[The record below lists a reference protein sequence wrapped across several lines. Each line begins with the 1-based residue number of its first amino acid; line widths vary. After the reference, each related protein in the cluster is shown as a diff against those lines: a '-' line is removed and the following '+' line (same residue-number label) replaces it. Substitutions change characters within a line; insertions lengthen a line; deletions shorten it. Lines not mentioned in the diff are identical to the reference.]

1 MISPHHSNIPA
12 EGRAKNDSNAPRRA
26 VALATALLFSLFV
39 SLAVPSLNAIQQ
51 SGANSSAAPGT
62 ASGTGAQQTQTPAAP
77 IMTAPVQQKLPAPPR
92 KQDVKK
98 GKEAYKQGLKLEQG
112 GDWQAAYD
120 AYSDAVDWDPSNS
133 EYLVRQAVAKGQVV
147 QTKVDLAE
155 REAVSG
161 HFSSALKAL
170 RDAMQLDPSN
180 RTIRERLTEMEAL
193 DPARARQIIAEP
205 VMMPAVQLD
214 HRPGK
219 QSFHLRGQTESA
231 YQEIAQRF
239 GVEVAFDVD
248 VRQVPVQLDLQ
259 DMDFATATRV
269 LGQATDTFWRPL
281 TKHLFFVAP
290 DTTQKRKD
298 YEVSILR
305 TVLLAS
311 SETNE
316 QMTELSRLVREI
328 AGIVRTD
335 LDTKSRTLTMRASPQ
350 AIAVATG
357 IIEDLER
364 PPDELI
370 LELEVMEVDRNN
382 NLDAGITGP
391 QTATIYS
398 IPSNAAQLV
407 QQGGATALNALLTQ
421 VFGSASA
428 IPPVLAFGGGKTTF
442 FYTLPGATA
451 TLSNFLSNVH
461 AGRRVLLRAE
471 DGQPATFFVGER
483 FPVSL
488 AQYSSSLVGNANSV
502 ATQTPTASAP
512 NSALP
517 VITVTTGTNPDFV
530 ATADFN
536 DDNFQDF
543 IVANFTDGTLSLYDG
558 NPTSPGTFLTPTTIP
573 VGAGP
578 TWISTGFFN
587 TKTDTTNTIVDLAV
601 ANQTAGTVSI
611 LHGNGDGTFTV
622 EPTLTLPAG
631 AGPTAIAVA
640 DFNDDGFA
648 DLAVVNKDAN
658 TVSIFLGNG
667 DETFQTPTTLVT
679 GNAPT
684 SIVAQAFN
692 PNAPAVIDLAVT
704 NSTDNT
710 LQIFLGNGKGAFT
723 NGVTYNTGVTPVY
736 VASADLDLDGN
747 LDLAV
752 ADSGAATSANSVGN
766 SISVFLGNGD
776 GTFIKPGGTRMDFAA
791 GTTPTSFV
799 IADFNDDGIPDLG
812 VTASG
817 DNAFALMLGAG
828 GGFLNAPIEVPVG
841 TTPDS
846 IATADFNGSGLP
858 DVVMTNFG
866 SNTASIILDSS
877 SLIGLLSGSETGTQF
892 PNAQYIDIGLKVK
905 ATPRV
910 HENGDVSL
918 QFEFTLSS
926 LAGNSLN
933 NIPVVN
939 NQEIHQ
945 SVRVHADESALLAGY
960 LAPQYT
966 TTLNGTPGIANLPLA
981 GIVGGTTSDQFSNTE
996 VLVLVTPRI
1005 VDSATRNKEHLIYA
1019 GRGQLGGPGALGPTI
1034 QERRGGGFVNPAA
1047 PPTEPAAA
1055 PPQPE
1060 PTPPPQ
1066 PQTEPPPQTAPQ
1078 TAPPPGQT
1086 PTDQPQTVP
1095 PQQQQSDNPPR

>member
-1 MISPHHSNIPA
+1 M
-12 EGRAKNDSNAPRRA
+12 
-26 VALATALLFSLFV
+26 
-39 SLAVPSLNAIQQ
+39 
-51 SGANSSAAPGT
+51 
-62 ASGTGAQQTQTPAAP
+62 TPA
-77 IMTAPVQQKLPAPPR
+77 VQQKLPAPPR

-98 GKEAYKQGLKLEQG
+98 GKEAYKQGLKLEQN

-120 AYSDAVDWDPSNS
+120 AYSDAVDWDPSS
-133 EYLVRQAVAKGQVV
+133 REYLVRQAVAKGQVV
-147 QTKVDLAE
+147 QMKVDLAE

-298 YEVSILR
+298 YEVSIVR

-451 TLSNFLSNVH
+451 TLSNFLSTVH
-461 AGRRVLLRAE
+461 SGRRVLLRAE

-483 FPVSL
+483 YPVSL
-488 AQYSSSLVGNANSV
+488 AQYSSSLVGNATTT
-502 ATQTPTASAP
+502 ATQTAALAGSGPT
-512 NSALP
+512 LP
-517 VITVTTGTNPDFV
+517 IFTVTTGTNPDFV
-530 ATADFN
+530 VTADFN

-543 IVANFTDGTLSLYDG
+543 AVANFTDGTLTLFDG
-558 NPTSPGTFLTPTTIP
+558 NPATPGSFGTGTTIP

-587 TKTDTTNTIVDLAV
+587 TKTDTTNTIVDMAV

-611 LHGNGDGTFTV
+611 LHGNGDGTFTA
-622 EPTLTLPAG
+622 EPSLTLPTG
-631 AGPTAIAVA
+631 AGPTAIAVG

-648 DLAVVNKDAN
+648 DLAVVNKNAN
-658 TVSIFLGNG
+658 SVTIFLGNG
-667 DETFQTPTTLVT
+667 DETFQTPVTTLVT

-692 PNAPAVIDLAVT
+692 PNAPGIIDLAVT

-710 LQIFLGNGKGAFT
+710 LQIFLGNGKGTFS

-736 VASADLDLDGN
+736 VASADVNLDGN
-747 LDLAV
+747 LDLVV
-752 ADSGAATSANSVGN
+752 ADSGAATSTNSVGN
-766 SISVFLGNGD
+766 SVSVFLGNGD
-776 GTFIKPGGTRMDFAA
+776 GTFILPGGTRMDFAA
-791 GTTPTSFV
+791 GTTPTSLV
-799 IADFNDDGIPDLG
+799 IADFNDDGIPDLM

-817 DNAFALMLGAG
+817 DNAAALMLGAG
-828 GGFLNAPIEVPVG
+828 GGFFNTPPIEVPVG

-846 IATADFNGSGLP
+846 VATADFNGDGLP
-858 DVVMTNFG
+858 DVAISNFG
-866 SNTASIILDSS
+866 SNTATVILDSS
-877 SLIGLLSGSETGTQF
+877 SLIGLLSSNGIGTQF
-892 PNAQYIDIGLKVK
+892 PNAQYIDLGLKVK

-939 NQEIHQ
+939 SQEIHQ
-945 SVRVHADESALLAGY
+945 TVRVRADESALLAGY
-960 LAPQYT
+960 LSPQHT
-966 TTLNGTPGIANLPLA
+966 TALNGTPGIANLPLN
-981 GIVGGTTSDQFSNTE
+981 GIIGGTTASQFTNTE
-996 VLVLVTPRI
+996 ILILVTPRI

-1034 QERRGGGFVNPAA
+1034 QERRGGFVQPVAQ
-1047 PPTEPAAA
+1047 PQEPVAA
-1055 PPQPE
+1055 PPQPRPQPE
-1060 PTPPPQ
+1060 VNPPPQ
-1066 PQTEPPPQTAPQ
+1066 PQPE
-1078 TAPPPGQT
+1078 
-1086 PTDQPQTVP
+1086 
-1095 PQQQQSDNPPR
+1095 PQQQGAPPVQTPSEQPPQPDTSPR

>member
-1 MISPHHSNIPA
+1 M
-12 EGRAKNDSNAPRRA
+12 
-26 VALATALLFSLFV
+26 
-39 SLAVPSLNAIQQ
+39 
-51 SGANSSAAPGT
+51 
-62 ASGTGAQQTQTPAAP
+62 TPA
-77 IMTAPVQQKLPAPPR
+77 VQQKLPAPPR

-98 GKEAYKQGLKLEQG
+98 GKEAYKQGLKLEQN

-120 AYSDAVDWDPSNS
+120 AYSDAVDWDPSS
-133 EYLVRQAVAKGQVV
+133 REYLVRQAVAKGQVV
-147 QTKVDLAE
+147 QMKVDLAE

-298 YEVSILR
+298 YEVSIVR

-451 TLSNFLSNVH
+451 TLSNFLSTVH
-461 AGRRVLLRAE
+461 SGRRVLLRAE

-483 FPVSL
+483 YPVSL
-488 AQYSSSLVGNANSV
+488 AQYSSSLVGNATTT
-502 ATQTPTASAP
+502 ATQTAALAGSGPT
-512 NSALP
+512 LP
-517 VITVTTGTNPDFV
+517 IFTVTTGTNPDFV
-530 ATADFN
+530 VTADFN

-543 IVANFTDGTLSLYDG
+543 AVANFTDGTLTLFDG
-558 NPTSPGTFLTPTTIP
+558 NPATPGSFGTGTTIP

-587 TKTDTTNTIVDLAV
+587 TKTDTTNTIVDMAV

-611 LHGNGDGTFTV
+611 LHGNGDGTFTA
-622 EPTLTLPAG
+622 EPSLTLPTG
-631 AGPTAIAVA
+631 AGPTAIAVG

-648 DLAVVNKDAN
+648 DLAVVNKNAS
-658 TVSIFLGNG
+658 TVTIFLGNG
-667 DETFQTPTTLVT
+667 DETFQTPVTTLVT

-692 PNAPAVIDLAVT
+692 PNAPGIIDLAVT

-710 LQIFLGNGKGAFT
+710 LQIFLGNGKGTFS

-736 VASADLDLDGN
+736 VASADVNLDGN
-747 LDLAV
+747 LDLVV
-752 ADSGAATSANSVGN
+752 ADSGAATSTNSVGN
-766 SISVFLGNGD
+766 SVSVFLGNGD
-776 GTFIKPGGTRMDFAA
+776 GTFILPGGTRMDFAA
-791 GTTPTSFV
+791 GTTPTSLV
-799 IADFNDDGIPDLG
+799 IADFNDDGIPDLM

-817 DNAFALMLGAG
+817 DNAAALMLGAG
-828 GGFLNAPIEVPVG
+828 GGFFNTPPIEVPVG

-846 IATADFNGSGLP
+846 VATADFNGDGLP
-858 DVVMTNFG
+858 DVAISNFG
-866 SNTASIILDSS
+866 SNTATVILDSS
-877 SLIGLLSGSETGTQF
+877 SLIGLLSSNGIGTQF
-892 PNAQYIDIGLKVK
+892 PNAQYIDLGLKVK

-939 NQEIHQ
+939 SQEIHQ
-945 SVRVHADESALLAGY
+945 TVRVRADESALLAGY
-960 LAPQYT
+960 LSPQHT
-966 TTLNGTPGIANLPLA
+966 TALNGTPGIANLPLN
-981 GIVGGTTSDQFSNTE
+981 GIIGGTTASQFTNTE
-996 VLVLVTPRI
+996 ILILVTPRI

-1034 QERRGGGFVNPAA
+1034 QERRGGFVQPVAQ
-1047 PPTEPAAA
+1047 PQEPVAA
-1055 PPQPE
+1055 PPQPRPQPE
-1060 PTPPPQ
+1060 VNPPPQ
-1066 PQTEPPPQTAPQ
+1066 PE
-1078 TAPPPGQT
+1078 
-1086 PTDQPQTVP
+1086 
-1095 PQQQQSDNPPR
+1095 PQQQGAPPVQTPSEQPPQPDTSPR

>member
-1 MISPHHSNIPA
+1 MTSPHHSHSPSQS
-12 EGRAKNDSNAPRRA
+12 RAKTGPSSEVLPL
-26 VALATALLFSLFV
+26 ALAAAFFLLLV
-39 SLAVPSLNAIQQ
+39 LALAVPSLNAIQQ
-51 SGANSSAAPGT
+51 SAAT
-62 ASGTGAQQTQTPAAP
+62 QQTQSTAAP
-77 IMTAPVQQKLPAPPR
+77 NSDPALAQKLPSPPR

-98 GKEAYKQGLKLEQG
+98 GKEAYKQGLKLEQA

-120 AYSDAVDWDPSNS
+120 AYCDAVAWDPSS
-133 EYLVRQAVAKGQVV
+133 REYLVRQAVAKGQVV
-147 QTKVDLAE
+147 QMRVDLAE
-155 REAVSG
+155 REAVAG
-161 HFSSALKAL
+161 HFANALHAL

-180 RTIRERLTEMEAL
+180 RTIRERLTELEAL
-193 DPARARQIIAEP
+193 DPSRARQIVAEP
-205 VMMPAVQLD
+205 VLEPAVQLD
-214 HRPGK
+214 HRPGT
-219 QSFHLRGQTESA
+219 QSFQLRGQTESA
-231 YQEIAQRF
+231 YEEIARRF

-248 VRQVPVQLDLQ
+248 VRQVPVHLDLQ

-269 LGQATDTFWRPL
+269 LGSATNTFWRPL
-281 TKHLFFVAP
+281 AKHLFFVAP
-290 DTTQKRKD
+290 DTPQKRKD
-298 YEVSILR
+298 YEVSIER

-328 AGIVRTD
+328 AGITRTD
-335 LDTKSRTLTMRASPQ
+335 LDTRSRTLTMRASPQ
-350 AIAVATG
+350 AMAVATG
-357 IIEDLER
+357 LIEDLER

-370 LELEVMEVDRNN
+370 LEIEVMEVDRSHNV
-382 NLDAGITGP
+382 DFGITGP
-391 QTATIYS
+391 QTATVYS

-407 QQGGATALNALLTQ
+407 QQGGAAALNALLTQ
-421 VFGSASA
+421 VFGSASS
-428 IPPVLAFGGGKTTF
+428 IPPVFAFGGGKTTF
-442 FYTLPGATA
+442 LGTLPGATA
-451 TLSNFLSNVH
+451 TLSNFLSTVH
-461 AGRRVLLRAE
+461 SGRRVLLRAE
-471 DGQPATFFVGER
+471 DGKPATFFVGER

-488 AQYSSSLVGNANSV
+488 AQYSSSLVGSATAT
-502 ATQTPTASAP
+502 ATQTPTASA
-512 NSALP
+512 SASTLP
-517 VITVTTGTNPDFV
+517 ITTVATGTNPDAV
-530 ATADFN
+530 VTADFN

-543 IVANFTDGTLSLYDG
+543 AVANFTDGTLSIFLG
-558 NPTSPGTFLTPTTIP
+558 NPTDPGTFENPSTVT

-578 TWISTGFFN
+578 SGISTGFFN
-587 TKTDTTNTIVDLAV
+587 QKNDTTNTLVDLAV

-640 DFNDDGFA
+640 DFNNDGFP

-667 DETFQTPTTLVT
+667 DETFQAPTTLVT

-692 PNAPAVIDLAVT
+692 PNAPAIVDLAVT

-710 LQIFLGNGKGAFT
+710 LQIFLGNGAGAFT
-723 NGVTYNTGVTPVY
+723 NGLTYNTGVTPVF
-736 VASADLDLDGN
+736 VASADVNLDGN
-747 LDLAV
+747 LDLVV
-752 ADSGAATSANSVGN
+752 ADSGAATTTNSVGN
-766 SISVFLGNGD
+766 SVSVFLGNGD
-776 GTFIKPGGTRMDFAA
+776 GTFILPNGTRMDFAA

-828 GGFLNAPIEVPVG
+828 GGVFDAPIEVPVG

-846 IATADFNGSGLP
+846 IATADFNGAGLP

-866 SNTASIILDSS
+866 SNSASIILDSS

-910 HENGDVSL
+910 HENRDVSL
-918 QFEFTLSS
+918 EFEFTLSS

-945 SVRVHADESALLAGY
+945 SVRVQADESALLAGY

-966 TTLNGTPGIANLPLA
+966 TTLNGTPGIANLPLSA
-981 GIVGGTTSDQFSNTE
+981 IVGGTTSEQFSNTE
-996 VLVLVTPRI
+996 VLILVTPRI
-1005 VDSATRNKEHLIYA
+1005 LDSATRNKEHLIYA

-1034 QERRGGGFVNPAA
+1034 QERRGGGLVNPAGQ
-1047 PPTEPAAA
+1047 PTEPAAL
-1055 PPQPE
+1055 P
-1060 PTPPPQ
+1060 
-1066 PQTEPPPQTAPQ
+1066 PQTE
-1078 TAPPPGQT
+1078 TAPPAQATPPADAPTALPPIQSPGL
-1086 PTDQPQTVP
+1086 PGGVPQNNP
-1095 PQQQQSDNPPR
+1095 PQQSEPAPH

>member
-1 MISPHHSNIPA
+1 MPA
-12 EGRAKNDSNAPRRA
+12 RSRPKSGP
-26 VALATALLFSLFV
+26 TALRRGVILTALFFSLV
-39 SLAVPSLNAIQQ
+39 ATLSVPSLNAIQQ
-51 SGANSSAAPGT
+51 SGANSSAA
-62 ASGTGAQQTQTPAAP
+62 AGTGTGTGTQQARTPATWQNITPA
-77 IMTAPVQQKLPAPPR
+77 VEQKLPAPPR

-98 GKEAYKQGLKLEQG
+98 AKEAYKQGLKLEQNR
-112 GDWQAAYD
+112 DWQAAYD
-120 AYSDAVDWDPSNS
+120 AYSDAVDWDPNNR
-133 EYLVRQAVAKGQVV
+133 EYLMRQAVAKGQVV
-147 QTKVDLAE
+147 QMKVDLAE

-161 HFSSALKAL
+161 HFSSALHAL
-170 RDAMQLDPSN
+170 RDAMQLDPSD

-219 QSFHLRGQTESA
+219 QSFHLHGQTESA

-259 DMDFATATRV
+259 EMDFATATRV
-269 LGQATDTFWRPL
+269 LGQATNTFWRPL

-298 YEVSILR
+298 YEVSIVR

-357 IIEDLER
+357 IIDDLQH

-370 LELEVMEVDRNN
+370 LELEVMEVDRSN

-428 IPPVLAFGGGKTTF
+428 IPPVLAFGGGKTSF

-451 TLSNFLSNVH
+451 TLSNFLSTVH

-488 AQYSSSLVGNANSV
+488 AQFSSSLVGNATTT
-502 ATQTPTASAP
+502 ATQTPTASA
-512 NSALP
+512 STSTLP
-517 VITVTTGTNPDFV
+517 IITVTTGTNPDFV
-530 ATADFN
+530 VTADFN

-543 IVANFTDGTLSLYDG
+543 AVANFTDGTLTLFDG
-558 NPTSPGTFLTPTTIP
+558 NPTTPGSFLTGTTIP

-587 TKTDTTNTIVDLAV
+587 TKTDTSNTIVDLAV

-622 EPTLTLPAG
+622 EPSLTLPSG
-631 AGPTAIAVA
+631 AGPTAIAVG

-648 DLAVVNKDAN
+648 DLAVVNKNAN

-692 PNAPAVIDLAVT
+692 PNAPGIIDLAVT

-710 LQIFLGNGKGAFT
+710 LQIFLGNGKGTFT
-723 NGVTYNTGVTPVY
+723 NGVTYNTGVTPVF
-736 VASADLDLDGN
+736 VASADMNLDGN
-747 LDLAV
+747 LDLVV
-752 ADSGAATSANSVGN
+752 ADSGAATTTNTVGN
-766 SISVFLGNGD
+766 SVSVFLGNGD
-776 GTFIKPGGTRMDFAA
+776 GTFILPGGTRMDFAA

-799 IADFNDDGIPDLG
+799 IADFNDDGIPDLI

-817 DNAFALMLGAG
+817 DDAVALMLGAG

-846 IATADFNGSGLP
+846 IATADFNGDGLP
-858 DVVMTNFG
+858 DVAVSNFG
-866 SNTASIILDSS
+866 SNTASVILDSS
-877 SLIGLLSGSETGTQF
+877 SLIGLLSSNGVGTQF
-892 PNAQYIDIGLKVK
+892 PNAEYIDIGLKVK

-960 LAPQYT
+960 LAPQT
-966 TTLNGTPGIANLPLA
+966 ISTLNGTPGIANLPLN
-981 GIVGGTTSDQFSNTE
+981 GIVGGTTSSQFTNTE
-996 VLVLVTPRI
+996 ILILVTPRI

-1019 GRGQLGGPGALGPTI
+1019 GRGQLGGPGSQGPTI
-1034 QERRGGGFVNPAA
+1034 QERRGGGFVNPVAQPQEPVAA
-1047 PPTEPAAA
+1047 PPQ
-1055 PPQPE
+1055 PQPE
-1060 PTPPPQ
+1060 PTPRPQPEPQ
-1066 PQTEPPPQTAPQ
+1066 PQA
-1078 TAPPPGQT
+1078 APPVQAP
-1086 PTDQPQTVP
+1086 PDQPQTVP
-1095 PQQQQSDNPPR
+1095 PQ

>member
-1 MISPHHSNIPA
+1 MA
-12 EGRAKNDSNAPRRA
+12 A
-26 VALATALLFSLFV
+26 
-39 SLAVPSLNAIQQ
+39 PSLNAVPQ
-51 SGANSSAAPGT
+51 SAAKSSAAT
-62 ASGTGAQQTQTPAAP
+62 QQTQTAAAPQNSTPAAE
-77 IMTAPVQQKLPAPPR
+77 QKLPSPPR

-98 GKEAYKQGLKLEQG
+98 GKEAYKQGLKLEQN

-120 AYSDAVDWDPSNS
+120 AYSDAVEWDPSS
-133 EYLVRQAVAKGQVV
+133 REYLARQAVAKGQVV
-147 QTKVDLAE
+147 QMKVDLGE
-155 REAVSG
+155 REAVAG
-161 HFSSALKAL
+161 HFANALHAF

-180 RTIRERLTEMEAL
+180 RAIRERLMEVEAL
-193 DPARARQIIAEP
+193 DPSRARQIIAEP
-205 VMMPAVQLD
+205 VLMPAVQLD
-214 HRPGK
+214 HRAGT
-219 QSFHLRGQTESA
+219 QSFQLRGQTESA
-231 YQEIAQRF
+231 YQEIARRF

-248 VRQVPVQLDLQ
+248 VRQVPVHLDLQ

-269 LGQATDTFWRPL
+269 LGNATNTFWRPL
-281 TKHLFFVAP
+281 TKRLFFVAP
-290 DTTQKRKD
+290 DTPQKRKD
-298 YEVSILR
+298 YEVSIER
-305 TVLLAS
+305 SVLLAS
-311 SETNE
+311 SETND

-328 AGIVRTD
+328 AGITRTD
-335 LDTKSRTLTMRASPQ
+335 LDTRSRTLTMRASPQ
-350 AIAVATG
+350 AMAVATA

-370 LELEVMEVDRNN
+370 LEIEVMEVDRNH
-382 NLDAGITGP
+382 NLDWGITGP

-398 IPSNAAQLV
+398 IPTNAAQLV

-421 VFGSASA
+421 VFGSASS
-428 IPPVLAFGGGKTTF
+428 IPPVFAFGGGKTTF
-442 FYTLPGATA
+442 LGTLPGATA
-451 TLSNFLSNVH
+451 TLSNFLSTVH

-483 FPVSL
+483 YPVSL
-488 AQYSSSLVGNANSV
+488 AQYSSSLVGTANSV

-517 VITVTTGTNPDFV
+517 VTTVNTGTNPDAV
-530 ATADFN
+530 VTADFN
-536 DDNFQDF
+536 NDNFQDF
-543 IVANFTDGTLSLYDG
+543 AVANFTDGTLSVFLG
-558 NPTSPGTFLTPTTIP
+558 NPTDPGTFENPTTVT

-587 TKTDTTNTIVDLAV
+587 EKNDTTNTIVDLAV

-611 LHGNGDGTFTV
+611 LHGNGDGTFTA

-640 DFNDDGFA
+640 DFNGDGFA
-648 DLAVVNKDAN
+648 DLAVVNRVAN

-667 DETFQTPTTLVT
+667 DETFQAPTTLVT

-684 SIVAQAFN
+684 SIVAEAFN
-692 PNAPAVIDLAVT
+692 PNAPAIIDLAVT

-723 NGVTYNTGVTPVY
+723 NGVTYNTGVTPVF
-736 VASADLDLDGN
+736 VASADVNLDGN
-747 LDLAV
+747 LDLVV
-752 ADSGAATSANSVGN
+752 ADSGAATTTNAVGN

-776 GTFIKPGGTRMDFAA
+776 GTFILPNGTRMDFAA

-828 GGFLNAPIEVPVG
+828 GGVFDAPIEVPVG

-846 IATADFNGSGLP
+846 IATADFNGAGLP

-945 SVRVHADESALLAGY
+945 SVRVRADESALLAGY
-960 LAPQYT
+960 LAPQT
-966 TTLNGTPGIANLPLA
+966 ITTLNGSPGIANLPLN
-981 GIVGGTTSDQFSNTE
+981 GIVGGTTSTQFSNTE

-1034 QERRGGGFVNPAA
+1034 QERRGGGFVNPVT

-1060 PTPPPQ
+1060 PTPAPQ
-1066 PQTEPPPQTAPQ
+1066 PQPQSEPPPQTAP
-1078 TAPPPGQT
+1078 PPVQT
-1086 PTDQPQTVP
+1086 PTEQPQTVP
-1095 PQQQQSDNPPR
+1095 PQQQQPDGTPRQ

>member
-1 MISPHHSNIPA
+1 MPA
-12 EGRAKNDSNAPRRA
+12 RSRPKSGPTAPRRG
-26 VALATALLFSLFV
+26 VILTALFFSLV
-39 SLAVPSLNAIQQ
+39 ATLSVPSLNAIQQ
-51 SGANSSAAPGT
+51 SGANSSAAAGT
-62 ASGTGAQQTQTPAAP
+62 GTGIGAQQARTPAASQNITP
-77 IMTAPVQQKLPAPPR
+77 AVEQKLPAPPR

-98 GKEAYKQGLKLEQG
+98 AKEAYKQGLKLEQN

-120 AYSDAVDWDPSNS
+120 AYCDAVDWDPSNR
-133 EYLVRQAVAKGQVV
+133 EYLMRQAVVKGQVV
-147 QTKVDLAE
+147 QMKVDLAE

-161 HFSSALKAL
+161 HFSSALHAL
-170 RDAMQLDPSN
+170 RDAMQLDPSD

-205 VMMPAVQLD
+205 VMMPTVQLD

-219 QSFHLRGQTESA
+219 QSFHLHGQTESA

-259 DMDFATATRV
+259 ETDFATATRV
-269 LGQATDTFWRPL
+269 LGQATNTFWRPL

-298 YEVSILR
+298 YEVSIVR

-357 IIEDLER
+357 IIDDLQR

-370 LELEVMEVDRNN
+370 LELEVMEVDRSN

-428 IPPVLAFGGGKTTF
+428 IPPVLAFGGGKTSF

-451 TLSNFLSNVH
+451 TLSNFLSTVH

-488 AQYSSSLVGNANSV
+488 AQFSSSLVGNATTT
-502 ATQTPTASAP
+502 ATQTPTASA
-512 NSALP
+512 STSTLP
-517 VITVTTGTNPDFV
+517 IITVTTGTNPDFV
-530 ATADFN
+530 VTADFN

-543 IVANFTDGTLSLYDG
+543 AVANFTDGTLTLFDG
-558 NPTSPGTFLTPTTIP
+558 NPTTPGSFLTGTTIP

-622 EPTLTLPAG
+622 EPSLTLPSG
-631 AGPTAIAVA
+631 AGPTAIAVG

-648 DLAVVNKDAN
+648 DLAVVNKNAN

-667 DETFQTPTTLVT
+667 NETFQTPTTLVT

-692 PNAPAVIDLAVT
+692 PNAPGIIDLAVT

-710 LQIFLGNGKGAFT
+710 LQIFLGNGKGTFT
-723 NGVTYNTGVTPVY
+723 NGVTYNTGVTPVF
-736 VASADLDLDGN
+736 VASADMNLDGN
-747 LDLAV
+747 LDLVV
-752 ADSGAATSANSVGN
+752 ANSGAATTTNTVGN
-766 SISVFLGNGD
+766 SVSVFLGNGD
-776 GTFIKPGGTRMDFAA
+776 GTFILPGGTRMDFAA

-799 IADFNDDGIPDLG
+799 IADFNDDGIPDLI

-817 DNAFALMLGAG
+817 DDAVALMLGAG

-846 IATADFNGSGLP
+846 IATADFNGDGLP
-858 DVVMTNFG
+858 DVAISNFG
-866 SNTASIILDSS
+866 SNTASVILDSS
-877 SLIGLLSGSETGTQF
+877 SLIGLLSSNGVGTQF
-892 PNAQYIDIGLKVK
+892 PNAEYIDIGLKVK

-960 LAPQYT
+960 LAPQT
-966 TTLNGTPGIANLPLA
+966 ISTLNGTPGIANLPLN
-981 GIVGGTTSDQFSNTE
+981 GIVGGTTSTQFTNTE
-996 VLVLVTPRI
+996 ILILVTPRI

-1019 GRGQLGGPGALGPTI
+1019 GRGQLGGPGSQGPTI
-1034 QERRGGGFVNPAA
+1034 QERRGGGFVNPVAQPQEPVAA
-1047 PPTEPAAA
+1047 PPQ
-1055 PPQPE
+1055 PQPE

-1066 PQTEPPPQTAPQ
+1066 PEPQPQA
-1078 TAPPPGQT
+1078 APPVHAP
-1086 PTDQPQTVP
+1086 PDQPQTVP
-1095 PQQQQSDNPPR
+1095 PQQSDSTPR

>member
-1 MISPHHSNIPA
+1 MPA
-12 EGRAKNDSNAPRRA
+12 RGRPKSGPTAPRRG
-26 VALATALLFSLFV
+26 VILTALFFSLV
-39 SLAVPSLNAIQQ
+39 ATLSVPPLNAIQQ
-51 SGANSSAAPGT
+51 SGANPSAASGSGT
-62 ASGTGAQQTQTPAAP
+62 GTGAQQTQTHAATQNITP
-77 IMTAPVQQKLPAPPR
+77 PVEQKLPAPPR

-98 GKEAYKQGLKLEQG
+98 AKEAYKQGLKLEQN

-120 AYSDAVDWDPSNS
+120 AYSDAVDWDPSS
-133 EYLVRQAVAKGQVV
+133 REYLVRQAVAKGQVV
-147 QTKVDLAE
+147 QMKVDLAE

-161 HFSSALKAL
+161 HFSSALHAL

-219 QSFHLRGQTESA
+219 QSFHLHGQTESA

-269 LGQATDTFWRPL
+269 LGQATNTFWRPL

-298 YEVSILR
+298 YEVSIVR

-357 IIEDLER
+357 IIEDLQR

-382 NLDAGITGP
+382 NLDAGITGL

-451 TLSNFLSNVH
+451 TLSNFLSTVH

-488 AQYSSSLVGNANSV
+488 AQFSSSLVGNATTT
-502 ATQTPTASAP
+502 ATQTPTASASTP
-512 NSALP
+512 TLP
-517 VITVTTGTNPDFV
+517 IVTVTTGTNPDFV
-530 ATADFN
+530 VTADFN

-543 IVANFTDGTLSLYDG
+543 AVANFTDGTLTLFDG
-558 NPTSPGTFLTPTTIP
+558 NPTSPGSFGTGTTIP

-622 EPTLTLPAG
+622 EPSLTLPSG
-631 AGPTAIAVA
+631 AGPTAIAVG

-648 DLAVVNKDAN
+648 DLAVVNRNAN

-667 DETFQTPTTLVT
+667 DETFQAPTTTLVT

-692 PNAPAVIDLAVT
+692 PNAPGIIDLAVT

-710 LQIFLGNGKGAFT
+710 LQIFLGNGKGTFT
-723 NGVTYNTGVTPVY
+723 NGVTYDTGVTPVF
-736 VASADLDLDGN
+736 VASADVNLDGN
-747 LDLAV
+747 LDLVV
-752 ADSGAATSANSVGN
+752 ADSGAATTTNTVGN
-766 SISVFLGNGD
+766 SVSVFLGNGD
-776 GTFIKPGGTRMDFAA
+776 GTFILPGGTRMDFAA

-799 IADFNDDGIPDLG
+799 IADFNDDGIPDLL

-817 DNAFALMLGAG
+817 DDAAALMIGAS
-828 GGFLNAPIEVPVG
+828 GGFFNAPIEVPVG

-846 IATADFNGSGLP
+846 VATADFNGDGLP
-858 DVVMTNFG
+858 DVAISNFG
-866 SNTASIILDSS
+866 SNTASVILDSS
-877 SLIGLLSGSETGTQF
+877 SLIGLLSSNGVGTQF
-892 PNAQYIDIGLKVK
+892 PNAEYIDIGLKVK

-960 LAPQYT
+960 LAPQT
-966 TTLNGTPGIANLPLA
+966 TITLNGTPGIANLPLN
-981 GIVGGTTSDQFSNTE
+981 GIVGGTTSTQFTNTE
-996 VLVLVTPRI
+996 VLILVTPRI

-1019 GRGQLGGPGALGPTI
+1019 GRGQLGGPGSQGPTI
-1034 QERRGGGFVNPAA
+1034 QERRGGGFVNPVA
-1047 PPTEPAAA
+1047 PQQQPEPAAA
-1055 PPQPE
+1055 PPQPQPE
-1060 PTPPPQ
+1060 PTPAPQ
-1066 PQTEPPPQTAPQ
+1066 PQPGPQPQAVPAPV
-1078 TAPPPGQT
+1078 QT
-1086 PTDQPQTVP
+1086 PPDQPQTVP
-1095 PQQQQSDNPPR
+1095 PQQSDNTPR

>member
-1 MISPHHSNIPA
+1 MTSPQHSHTPTRSRSQSGPSTHGLA
-12 EGRAKNDSNAPRRA
+12 A
-26 VALATALLFSLFV
+26 VFAFALFMSLLAT
-39 SLAVPSLNAIQQ
+39 LAVPSLNAIPQ
-51 SGANSSAAPGT
+51 SGANPPAA
-62 ASGTGAQQTQTPAAP
+62 AAAGAQQSQTPAAP
-77 IMTAPVQQKLPAPPR
+77 ITTPAAEQKLPAPPR
-92 KQDVKK
+92 KQDVKQ
-98 GKEAYKQGLKLEQG
+98 GKKAYNQGLKLEQN

-120 AYSDAVDWDPSNS
+120 AYSDAVDWDPSS
-133 EYLVRQAVAKGQVV
+133 REYLVRQAVAKGQVV
-147 QTKVDLAE
+147 QMKVDLAE

-161 HFSSALKAL
+161 HFSNALHAL
-170 RDAMQLDPSN
+170 RDALQLDPSN

-205 VMMPAVQLD
+205 VLVPAVQLE

-219 QSFHLRGQTESA
+219 QSFQLHGQTESA
-231 YQEIAQRF
+231 YQAVAQRF

-259 DMDFATATRV
+259 DMDFATALRV
-269 LGQATDTFWRPL
+269 LGQATDTFWKPL

-290 DTTQKRKD
+290 DTMQKRKD
-298 YEVSILR
+298 YEVSIVR

-328 AGIVRTD
+328 AGITRTD
-335 LDTKSRTLTMRASPQ
+335 LDTRSRTLTMRASPQ
-350 AIAVATG
+350 ALAVATG

-370 LELEVMEVDRNN
+370 LDIEVMEVDRNN
-382 NLDAGITGP
+382 NLDLGVTGP

-398 IPSNAAQLV
+398 IPTNAAQLV

-451 TLSNFLSNVH
+451 TLSNFLSTVR
-461 AGRRVLLRAE
+461 AGRRVVLRAE

-488 AQYSSSLVGNANSV
+488 AQYSSSLVGNATST
-502 ATQTPTASAP
+502 AAQTPTASA
-512 NSALP
+512 STSTLP
-517 VITVTTGTNPDFV
+517 IITVTTGTNPDFV
-530 ATADFN
+530 VTADFN

-543 IVANFTDGTLSLYDG
+543 AVANFTDGTLSIFDG
-558 NPTSPGTFLTPTTIP
+558 NPTSAGTFLTPTTVP

-601 ANQTAGTVSI
+601 ANQVAGTVSI
-611 LHGNGDGTFTV
+611 LHGNGDGTFTA
-622 EPTLTLPAG
+622 EPSLTLPVG

-640 DFNDDGFA
+640 DFNGDGFA

-658 TVSIFLGNG
+658 TLSIFLGNG
-667 DETFQTPTTLVT
+667 DETFQTPTTVVT

-692 PNAPAVIDLAVT
+692 PNAPSILDLAVT

-736 VASADLDLDGN
+736 VASADVNLDGN
-747 LDLAV
+747 LDLVV
-752 ADSGAATSANSVGN
+752 ADSGAPTTANSVGN
-766 SISVFLGNGD
+766 SVSVFLGNGD
-776 GTFIKPGGTRMDFAA
+776 GTFILPGGSRMDFPA

-828 GGFLNAPIEVPVG
+828 GGVFNAPIEVPVG

-846 IATADFNGSGLP
+846 IATADFNGAGLP

-866 SNTASIILDSS
+866 SNSASIILDSS
-877 SLIGLLSGSETGTQF
+877 SLIGLLSGSGVGTQF

-933 NIPVVN
+933 NIPVLN

-945 SVRVHADESALLAGY
+945 SVRVQRDQSALLAGY
-960 LAPQYT
+960 LAPERT
-966 TTLNGTPGIANLPLA
+966 TTLNGTPGLANLPLN
-981 GIVGGTTSDQFSNTE
+981 GLVGGTTSTQFTNTE
-996 VLVLVTPRI
+996 VLILVTPRI
-1005 VDSATRNKEHLIYA
+1005 VDSATRNRDHLIYA
-1019 GRGQLGGPGALGPTI
+1019 GRGQIGGPGAQGPTI
-1034 QERRGGGFVNPAA
+1034 QERRGGGFVNPVAQ
-1047 PPTEPAAA
+1047 PQEPVAA
-1055 PPQPE
+1055 PPQPQPQPE
-1060 PTPPPQ
+1060 AAPPPQ
-1066 PQTEPPPQTAPQ
+1066 PQPEPQQQAVPPPV
-1078 TAPPPGQT
+1078 QT
-1086 PTDQPQTVP
+1086 PPNQPQTVP
-1095 PQQQQSDNPPR
+1095 PQQSESTPRQ

>member
-1 MISPHHSNIPA
+1 MTSPHHSHTA
-12 EGRAKNDSNAPRRA
+12 SRSRATPGPKSGPQPGSSSPVLQSVLAAAFVFSLVLALVVPNVSA
-26 VALATALLFSLFV
+26 VAQF
-39 SLAVPSLNAIQQ
+39 
-51 SGANSSAAPGT
+51 GAKSSAAT
-62 ASGTGAQQTQTPAAP
+62 TQQSQNSAAP
-77 IMTAPVQQKLPAPPR
+77 NSNPALEQKLPSPPR

-98 GKEAYKQGLKLEQG
+98 GKEAYKQGLKLEQN

-120 AYSDAVDWDPSNS
+120 AYSDAVDWDPSS
-133 EYLVRQAVAKGQVV
+133 REYLVRQAVAKAQVV
-147 QTKVDLAE
+147 QMKVDLGE

-161 HFSSALKAL
+161 HFANALHAL
-170 RDAMQLDPSN
+170 RDARELDPTN
-180 RTIRERLTEMEAL
+180 RTIRERLTELEAL
-193 DPARARQIIAEP
+193 DPSRARQIVAEP
-205 VMMPAVQLD
+205 VLVPAVQLD
-214 HRPGK
+214 HRPGT
-219 QSFHLRGQTESA
+219 QSFQLRGQTQSA

-248 VRQVPVQLDLQ
+248 VRQVPVRLDLH

-269 LGQATDTFWRPL
+269 LGDATNTFWRPL

-290 DTTQKRKD
+290 DTAQKRKD
-298 YEVSILR
+298 YEISVVR

-328 AGIVRTD
+328 AGITRTD

-370 LELEVMEVDRNN
+370 LEIEVMEVDRNHN
-382 NLDAGITGP
+382 VDFGITGP

-428 IPPVLAFGGGKTTF
+428 IPPVLAFGGGKTSF

-451 TLSNFLSNVH
+451 TLSNFLSTVH
-461 AGRRVLLRAE
+461 SGRRVLLRAE

-488 AQYSSSLVGNANSV
+488 AQYSSSLVGNATST
-502 ATQTPTASAP
+502 AAQTP
-512 NSALP
+512 ALAGSSP
-517 VITVTTGTNPDFV
+517 TLPIFTVTTGTNPDFAV
-530 ATADFN
+530 TADFN

-543 IVANFTDGTLSLYDG
+543 AVANFTDGTLTLYDG
-558 NPTSPGTFLTPTTIP
+558 NPTSPGSFGTGTTIP

-622 EPTLTLPAG
+622 EPLLTLPSG
-631 AGPTAIAVA
+631 AGPTAIAVG

-648 DLAVVNKDAN
+648 DLAVANKNAN

-667 DETFQTPTTLVT
+667 DETFQTPTTITT

-684 SIVAQAFN
+684 SIVAEAFN
-692 PNAPAVIDLAVT
+692 PNAPGIVDLAVT

-723 NGVTYNTGVTPVY
+723 DGVTYNTGVTPVY
-736 VASADLDLDGN
+736 VASADVNLDGN
-747 LDLAV
+747 LDLVV

-766 SISVFLGNGD
+766 SVSVFLGNGD
-776 GTFIKPGGTRMDFAA
+776 GTFILPGGTRMDFPA

-799 IADFNDDGIPDLG
+799 IADFNDDGIPDLL

-817 DNAFALMLGAG
+817 DDAAALMLGAS
-828 GGFLNAPIEVPVG
+828 GGFFNGPIEVPVG

-846 IATADFNGSGLP
+846 VATADFNGDGLP
-858 DVVMTNFG
+858 DVVITNFG

-877 SLIGLLSGSETGTQF
+877 SLIGLLSSSATGTQF

-918 QFEFTLSS
+918 QFEFTLSN

-966 TTLNGTPGIANLPLA
+966 TALNGTPGIADLPLSA
-981 GIVGGTTSDQFSNTE
+981 LVGGTTSNQFSNTE
-996 VLVLVTPRI
+996 VLILVTPRI

-1019 GRGQLGGPGALGPTI
+1019 GRGQLGGSGAFGPTI
-1034 QERRGGGFVNPAA
+1034 QERHGGGFVNPVA
-1047 PPTEPAAA
+1047 PPTEPTAA
-1055 PPQPE
+1055 PPETTPAPQPE
-1060 PTPPPQ
+1060 TAPTPAQ
-1066 PQTEPPPQTAPQ
+1066 A
-1078 TAPPPGQT
+1078 APPPEMPTALPPAQT
-1086 PTDQPQTVP
+1086 PGRPGGQPQP
-1095 PQQQQSDNPPR
+1095 NP

>member
-1 MISPHHSNIPA
+1 MPTRSRPKSGPTA
-12 EGRAKNDSNAPRRA
+12 QRRGVILA
-26 VALATALLFSLFV
+26 ALFFSLV
-39 SLAVPSLNAIQQ
+39 ATLSVPSLNAIQQ
-51 SGANSSAAPGT
+51 SGSNSAATGT
-62 ASGTGAQQTQTPAAP
+62 RTETGTGTGAQQSQTPKAAQTITP
-77 IMTAPVQQKLPAPPR
+77 AVEQKLPLPPR

-98 GKEAYKQGLKLEQG
+98 GKEAYKQGLKLEQN

-120 AYSDAVDWDPSNS
+120 AYSDAVDWDPSS
-133 EYLVRQAVAKGQVV
+133 REYLVRQAVAKGQLV
-147 QTKVDLAE
+147 QMKVDLAE

-161 HFSSALKAL
+161 HFANSLHAL

-248 VRQVPVQLDLQ
+248 VRQVPLQLDLQ
-259 DMDFATATRV
+259 DMDFATVLRV
-269 LGQATDTFWRPL
+269 LGQATNTFWRPL
-281 TKHLFFVAP
+281 TKRLFFVAP

-298 YEVSILR
+298 YEVSIVR

-311 SETNE
+311 TETTE
-316 QMTELSRLVREI
+316 QMTELSRMVREI
-328 AGIVRTD
+328 AGITRTD

-357 IIEDLER
+357 LIEDLER

-382 NLDAGITGP
+382 NLDIGLTGP
-391 QTATIYS
+391 QTATIFS
-398 IPSNAAQLV
+398 IPTNAAQLV

-421 VFGSASA
+421 VFGSASS
-428 IPPVLAFGGGKTTF
+428 IPPVFAFGGGKTTF
-442 FYTLPGATA
+442 LGTLPGATA
-451 TLSNFLSNVH
+451 TLSNFLSTVH

-488 AQYSSSLVGNANSV
+488 AQFSSSLVSTATTA

-512 NSALP
+512 NSSVLP
-517 VITVTTGTNPDFV
+517 VTTVTTGTNPDFV

-536 DDNFQDF
+536 EDNFQDF
-543 IVANFTDGTLSLYDG
+543 VVANFTDGTLSVFLG
-558 NPTSPGTFLTPTTIP
+558 NSLTPGTFQAPSTVT

-578 TWISTGFFN
+578 AWISTGFFN
-587 TKTDTTNTIVDLAV
+587 VKNDTTNTVVDLAV

-611 LHGNGDGTFTV
+611 LHGNGDGTFTA
-622 EPTLTLPAG
+622 EPTLTLPSG
-631 AGPTAIAVA
+631 AGPTAIAVG
-640 DFNDDGFA
+640 DFNDDGFP
-648 DLAVVNKDAN
+648 DLAVVNKNAN

-667 DETFQTPTTLVT
+667 DETFQVPTTLVT

-684 SIVAQAFN
+684 AIVAQAFN
-692 PNAPAVIDLAVT
+692 PNAPAIIDLAVT

-723 NGVTYNTGVTPVY
+723 NGVTYDTGVTPVY
-736 VASADLDLDGN
+736 VASADVNLDGN
-747 LDLAV
+747 LDLVV
-752 ADSGAATSANSVGN
+752 ADSGAPTTANSVGN
-766 SISVFLGNGD
+766 SVSVFLGNGD
-776 GTFIKPGGTRMDFAA
+776 GTFILPGSTRLDFPA
-791 GTTPTSFV
+791 GTTPTAFV
-799 IADFNDDGIPDLG
+799 IADFNDDGIPDLI

-817 DNAFALMLGAG
+817 DNAVALLIGASG
-828 GGFLNAPIEVPVG
+828 GLFDAPIEVPVG

-846 IATADFNGSGLP
+846 IATADFNGDGLP
-858 DVVMTNFG
+858 DVVVSNFG

-877 SLIGLLSGSETGTQF
+877 ALIGLLSGSGVGTQF
-892 PNAQYIDIGLKVK
+892 PNAEYIDIGLKVK

-945 SVRVHADESALLAGY
+945 SVRVHEDESALLAGY
-960 LAPQYT
+960 LAPQYI
-966 TTLNGTPGIANLPLA
+966 TTLNGTPGIANLPANGL
-981 GIVGGTTSDQFSNTE
+981 VGGTTSTQFTNTE
-996 VLVLVTPRI
+996 VLILVTPRI
-1005 VDSATRNKEHLIYA
+1005 VDSATRHKEHLIYA
-1019 GRGQLGGPGALGPTI
+1019 GRGQLGGPASQGPTI
-1034 QERRGGGFVNPAA
+1034 QERRGGIVNQVEPHPEPVAA
-1047 PPTEPAAA
+1047 PPQ
-1055 PPQPE
+1055 PQPE

-1066 PQTEPPPQTAPQ
+1066 PQA
-1078 TAPPPGQT
+1078 APPSVQT
-1086 PTDQPQTVP
+1086 PSDQPQTVP
-1095 PQQQQSDNPPR
+1095 QQQPDSTPRQ

>member
-1 MISPHHSNIPA
+1 MTSSHHSHTPA
-12 EGRAKNDSNAPRRA
+12 RSRQKSGRSKPRRG
-26 VALATALLFSLFV
+26 VVFATALFFSLV
-39 SLAVPSLNAIQQ
+39 AALSVPSLNAIPQ
-51 SGANSSAAPGT
+51 SGANSSAAAG
-62 ASGTGAQQTQTPAAP
+62 AGAQQAQTPPAQNITPA
-77 IMTAPVQQKLPAPPR
+77 VEQKLPAPPR

-98 GKEAYKQGLKLEQG
+98 GKEAYKQGLKLEQN

-120 AYSDAVDWDPSNS
+120 AYSDAVDWDPSS
-133 EYLVRQAVAKGQVV
+133 REYLVRQAVTKGQVV
-147 QTKVDLAE
+147 QMKVDLAE

-161 HFSSALKAL
+161 HFSNALHAL

-214 HRPGK
+214 HRPGR

-269 LGQATDTFWRPL
+269 LGQATNTFWRPL

-298 YEVSILR
+298 YDVSIVR

-328 AGIVRTD
+328 AGITRTD
-335 LDTKSRTLTMRASPQ
+335 LDTRSRTLTMRASPQ
-350 AIAVATG
+350 AMAVATG
-357 IIEDLER
+357 IIEDLQR

-382 NLDAGITGP
+382 NLDVGITGP
-391 QTATIYS
+391 QTATIFS
-398 IPSNAAQLV
+398 IPTNAAQLV
-407 QQGGATALNALLTQ
+407 QEGGATALNALLTQ
-421 VFGSASA
+421 VFGSASS
-428 IPPVLAFGGGKTTF
+428 IPPLFAFGGGKTTF
-442 FYTLPGATA
+442 LGTLPGATA
-451 TLSNFLSNVH
+451 TLSNFLSTVH
-461 AGRRVLLRAE
+461 TGRRVLLRAE

-488 AQYSSSLVGNANSV
+488 AQFSSSLVSTATTA

-512 NSALP
+512 SASALP
-517 VITVTTGTNPDFV
+517 VTTVNTGTNPDFV

-543 IVANFTDGTLSLYDG
+543 VVANFTDGTLSVFLG
-558 NPTSPGTFLTPTTIP
+558 NPLSPGTFQAPTTVT

-578 TWISTGFFN
+578 AWISTGFFN
-587 TKTDTTNTIVDLAV
+587 VKNDTTNTLVDLAV

-611 LHGNGDGTFTV
+611 LHGNGDGTFTA
-622 EPTLTLPAG
+622 EPTLTLPSG

-648 DLAVVNKDAN
+648 DLAVVNKNTN

-667 DETFQTPTTLVT
+667 DETFQAPTTLVT

-692 PNAPAVIDLAVT
+692 PNAPAIIDLAVT

-710 LQIFLGNGKGAFT
+710 LQIFLGNGKGTFT
-723 NGVTYNTGVTPVY
+723 KGATYNTGVTPVY
-736 VASADLDLDGN
+736 VASADVNLDGN
-747 LDLAV
+747 LDLVV
-752 ADSGAATSANSVGN
+752 ADSGAPTTANTVGN
-766 SISVFLGNGD
+766 SVSVFLGNGD
-776 GTFIKPGGTRMDFAA
+776 GTFILPGGSRMDFPA

-817 DNAFALMLGAG
+817 DNAFALLLGASG
-828 GGFLNAPIEVPVG
+828 GLFDAPIEVPVG

-846 IATADFNGSGLP
+846 IATADFNGAGLP
-858 DVVMTNFG
+858 DVVISNFG

-877 SLIGLLSGSETGTQF
+877 ALIGLLSGSGVGTQF
-892 PNAQYIDIGLKVK
+892 PNAEYIDIGLKVK

-918 QFEFTLSS
+918 QFEFTMSS

-960 LAPQYT
+960 LAPQNT
-966 TTLNGTPGIANLPLA
+966 TALNGSPGIANLPLN
-981 GIVGGTTSDQFSNTE
+981 GLVGGTTSTQFMNTE
-996 VLVLVTPRI
+996 VLILVTPRI
-1005 VDSATRNKEHLIYA
+1005 VDSAARNKEHLIYA
-1019 GRGQLGGPGALGPTI
+1019 GRGQLGGPGALGPTVL
-1034 QERRGGGFVNPAA
+1034 ERRGGVVNQVEPRPEPIAA
-1047 PPTEPAAA
+1047 PPL
-1055 PPQPE
+1055 PQPE
-1060 PTPPPQ
+1060 ATPPPQ
-1066 PQTEPPPQTAPQ
+1066 PQPEPQQQ
-1078 TAPPPGQT
+1078 TAPPVQSPSE
-1086 PTDQPQTVP
+1086 QPQSV
-1095 PQQQQSDNPPR
+1095 PQQQPDSTPRY

>member
-1 MISPHHSNIPA
+1 MVLAI
-12 EGRAKNDSNAPRRA
+12 
-26 VALATALLFSLFV
+26 ALFFSLV
-39 SLAVPSLNAIQQ
+39 ATLSVPSLNAVPQ
-51 SGANSSAAPGT
+51 SAAKSSAAT
-62 ASGTGAQQTQTPAAP
+62 QQTQTPAAP
-77 IMTAPVQQKLPAPPR
+77 NGNSALEQKLPSPPR

-98 GKEAYKQGLKLEQG
+98 GKEAYKQGLKLEQN

-120 AYSDAVDWDPSNS
+120 AYSDAVEWDPSS
-133 EYLVRQAVAKGQVV
+133 REYLVRQAVAKGQVV
-147 QTKVDLAE
+147 QMKVDLAE
-155 REAVSG
+155 REAVAG
-161 HFSSALKAL
+161 HFANALHAL

-180 RTIRERLTEMEAL
+180 RTIRERLTELEAL
-193 DPARARQIIAEP
+193 DPSRARQLISEP
-205 VMMPAVQLD
+205 VLVPAVQLD
-214 HRPGK
+214 HRPGT
-219 QSFHLRGQTESA
+219 QSFQLRGQTQSA

-248 VRQVPVQLDLQ
+248 VRQVPVHLDLQ
-259 DMDFATATRV
+259 GVDFATAARV
-269 LGQATDTFWRPL
+269 LGSATNTFWRPL
-281 TKHLFFVAP
+281 TKRLFFVAP
-290 DTTQKRKD
+290 DTPQKRKD
-298 YEVSILR
+298 YEVSIVR

-328 AGIVRTD
+328 AGITRTD

-357 IIEDLER
+357 IIEDLQR

-370 LELEVMEVDRNN
+370 LEIEVMEVDRNH
-382 NLDAGITGP
+382 NLDFGITGP
-391 QTATIYS
+391 QTAQIFS

-407 QQGGATALNALLTQ
+407 QQGGAAALNALLTQ
-421 VFGSASA
+421 VFGSASS
-428 IPPVLAFGGGKTTF
+428 IPPVFAFGGGKTTF
-442 FYTLPGATA
+442 FGTLPGATA
-451 TLSNFLSNVH
+451 TLSNFLSTVH
-461 AGRRVLLRAE
+461 SGRRVLLRAE

-488 AQYSSSLVGNANSV
+488 AQFSSSLVGTANSV

-517 VITVTTGTNPDFV
+517 VTTVNTGTNPDFV
-530 ATADFN
+530 AAADFN
-536 DDNFQDF
+536 EDNFQDF
-543 IVANFTDGTLSLYDG
+543 VVANFTDGTLSLFLG
-558 NPTSPGTFLTPTTIP
+558 NPTDPGTFENPSTIT

-587 TKTDTTNTIVDLAV
+587 TKTDGTNTVVDLAV
-601 ANQTAGTVSI
+601 ANQTAGTISI

-622 EPTLTLPAG
+622 EPTLTLPSG
-631 AGPTAIAVA
+631 AGPTAIAIA
-640 DFNDDGFA
+640 DFNGDGFA
-648 DLAVVNKDAN
+648 DLAVVNKNAN

-684 SIVAQAFN
+684 SIVAEAFN
-692 PNAPAVIDLAVT
+692 PSNTAFIDLAVT
-704 NSTDNT
+704 NSADNT

-752 ADSGAATSANSVGN
+752 ADSGAATSTNSVGN

-799 IADFNDDGIPDLG
+799 ISDFNDDGIPDLI

-817 DNAFALMLGAG
+817 DNAVGLLLGAG
-828 GGFLNAPIEVPVG
+828 GGLFDSPIEVPVG

-846 IATADFNGSGLP
+846 IATADFNGDGLP
-858 DVVMTNFG
+858 DVAVSNFG

-877 SLIGLLSGSETGTQF
+877 SLINLLSGSETGTQF
-892 PNAQYIDIGLKVK
+892 PNAEYIDIGLKVK

-945 SVRVHADESALLAGY
+945 SVRVHSDESALLAGY
-960 LAPQYT
+960 LAPQTT
-966 TTLNGTPGIANLPLA
+966 TTLNGTPGIANLPLSA
-981 GIVGGTTSDQFSNTE
+981 LVGGTTSNQFSNTE

-1034 QERRGGGFVNPAA
+1034 QERRNSGFVNPAA
-1047 PPTEPAAA
+1047 QAPEPAAA

-1060 PTPPPQ
+1060 PTPQ
-1066 PQTEPPPQTAPQ
+1066 P
-1078 TAPPPGQT
+1078 APPPVQT
-1086 PTDQPQTVP
+1086 PPEQPQSVP
-1095 PQQQQSDNPPR
+1095 PQQQQPDNTPRQ

>member
-1 MISPHHSNIPA
+1 MTSPHHFHTPA
-12 EGRAKNDSNAPRRA
+12 QSRTQSGPSAHGLAA
-26 VALATALLFSLFV
+26 VFAFALFISLLAT
-39 SLAVPSLNAIQQ
+39 LAVPSLNAVPQ
-51 SGANSSAAPGT
+51 SGANPSAA
-62 ASGTGAQQTQTPAAP
+62 AAAGAQQTQTPAA
-77 IMTAPVQQKLPAPPR
+77 VQNSTPAVEQKLPAPPR
-92 KQDVKK
+92 KQDVKNGQK
-98 GKEAYKQGLKLEQG
+98 AYKQGQKLEQN

-120 AYSDAVDWDPSNS
+120 AYSDAVEWDPSIR

-147 QTKVDLAE
+147 QMKVDLAE
-155 REAVSG
+155 REAVSS
-161 HFSSALKAL
+161 HFSNALHAL
-170 RDAMQLDPSN
+170 RDALELDPSN

-205 VMMPAVQLD
+205 VLVPAVQLE

-219 QSFHLRGQTESA
+219 QSFQLHGQTESA
-231 YQEIAQRF
+231 YEAIAQRF

-259 DMDFATATRV
+259 DMDFATALRV
-269 LGQATDTFWRPL
+269 LGQATSTFWKPL

-298 YEVSILR
+298 YEVSIVR

-328 AGIVRTD
+328 AGITRTD

-350 AIAVATG
+350 AMAVATG

-370 LELEVMEVDRNN
+370 LEIEVMEVDRNHN
-382 NLDAGITGP
+382 VDYGITGP

-428 IPPVLAFGGGKTTF
+428 IPPVLAFGGGKTSF

-461 AGRRVLLRAE
+461 SGRRVLLRAE

-488 AQYSSSLVGNANSV
+488 AQYSSSLVGNATTPP
-502 ATQTPTASAP
+502 TQTAALAGSGPT
-512 NSALP
+512 LP
-517 VITVTTGTNPDFV
+517 IFTVTTGTNPDFV
-530 ATADFN
+530 VTADFN

-543 IVANFTDGTLSLYDG
+543 AVANFTDGTLTLYDG
-558 NPTSPGTFLTPTTIP
+558 NPTSPGSFGTGTTIP

-622 EPTLTLPAG
+622 EPLLTLPSG
-631 AGPTAIAVA
+631 AGPTAIAVG

-648 DLAVVNKDAN
+648 DLAVVNKNAN

-667 DETFQTPTTLVT
+667 DETFQTPTTITT

-692 PNAPAVIDLAVT
+692 PNAPAIIDLAVT

-710 LQIFLGNGKGAFT
+710 LQIFLGDGKGAFT
-723 NGVTYNTGVTPVY
+723 NGVTYNTGVTPVF
-736 VASADLDLDGN
+736 VASADVNLDGN
-747 LDLAV
+747 LDLLV
-752 ADSGAATSANSVGN
+752 ADSGAATTTNTVGN
-766 SISVFLGNGD
+766 SVSVFLGNGD
-776 GTFIKPGGTRMDFAA
+776 GTFILPGGARLDFPA

-799 IADFNDDGIPDLG
+799 IAHFNDDGIPDLL

-817 DNAFALMLGAG
+817 DNAAALMLGAS
-828 GGFLNAPIEVPVG
+828 GGFFNGPIEVPVG

-846 IATADFNGSGLP
+846 VATADFNGDGLP
-858 DVVMTNFG
+858 DVVITNFG
-866 SNTASIILDSS
+866 SNTASIILDLS
-877 SLIGLLSGSETGTQF
+877 SLIGLLSSNATGTQF
-892 PNAQYIDIGLKVK
+892 PNAQYIDIG
-905 ATPRV
+905 
-910 HENGDVSL
+910 
-918 QFEFTLSS
+918 F
-926 LAGNSLN
+926 
-933 NIPVVN
+933 
-939 NQEIHQ
+939 
-945 SVRVHADESALLAGY
+945 
-960 LAPQYT
+960 
-966 TTLNGTPGIANLPLA
+966 
-981 GIVGGTTSDQFSNTE
+981 
-996 VLVLVTPRI
+996 
-1005 VDSATRNKEHLIYA
+1005 
-1019 GRGQLGGPGALGPTI
+1019 
-1034 QERRGGGFVNPAA
+1034 
-1047 PPTEPAAA
+1047 
-1055 PPQPE
+1055 
-1060 PTPPPQ
+1060 
-1066 PQTEPPPQTAPQ
+1066 
-1078 TAPPPGQT
+1078 
-1086 PTDQPQTVP
+1086 
-1095 PQQQQSDNPPR
+1095 

>member
-1 MISPHHSNIPA
+1 MISRHHSHTQSRS
-12 EGRAKNDSNAPRRA
+12 RAKAGSRSRVLPW
-26 VALATALLFSLFV
+26 ALGTACFFSFLLA
-39 SLAVPSLNAIQQ
+39 LAVPNVGAVPQ
-51 SGANSSAAPGT
+51 SAAHSSSAAGT
-62 ASGTGAQQTQTPAAP
+62 QQTQTPPAQNITPAAE
-77 IMTAPVQQKLPAPPR
+77 QKLPAPPR

-98 GKEAYKQGLKLEQG
+98 GKEAYKQGQKLEQN

-120 AYSDAVDWDPSNS
+120 AYSDAVEWDPSIR

-147 QTKVDLAE
+147 QMKVDLAE
-155 REAVSG
+155 REAVAG
-161 HFSSALKAL
+161 HFANALHAL

-205 VMMPAVQLD
+205 VLVPAVLLD
-214 HRPGK
+214 HRPGA
-219 QSFHLRGQTESA
+219 QSFQLRGQTESA

-248 VRQVPVQLDLQ
+248 VRQVPVHLDLQ
-259 DMDFATATRV
+259 DMDFATAARV
-269 LGQATDTFWRPL
+269 LGNGTNTFWRPL

-290 DTTQKRKD
+290 DTQQKRKD
-298 YEVSILR
+298 YEVSIVR

-311 SETNE
+311 SETKEHMN
-316 QMTELSRLVREI
+316 ELSRLVREI
-328 AGIVRTD
+328 AGITRTD

-370 LELEVMEVDRNN
+370 LEIEVMEVDRNHN
-382 NLDAGITGP
+382 VDFGITGP

-421 VFGSASA
+421 VFGSASS
-428 IPPVLAFGGGKTTF
+428 IPPVFAFGGGKTTF
-442 FYTLPGATA
+442 LGTLPGATA
-451 TLSNFLSNVH
+451 TLSDFLSTVH

-488 AQYSSSLVGNANSV
+488 AQYSSSLVGNANSA

-517 VITVTTGTNPDFV
+517 VTTVTTGTNPDFV

-536 DDNFQDF
+536 EDNFQDF
-543 IVANFTDGTLSLYDG
+543 VVANFTDGTLSLFLG
-558 NPTSPGTFLTPTTIP
+558 NPTDPGTFENPSTIT

-587 TKTDTTNTIVDLAV
+587 SKADTTNTVVDLAV

-611 LHGNGDGTFTV
+611 LHGNGD
-622 EPTLTLPAG
+622 
-631 AGPTAIAVA
+631 
-640 DFNDDGFA
+640 
-648 DLAVVNKDAN
+648 
-658 TVSIFLGNG
+658 
-667 DETFQTPTTLVT
+667 ETFQTPTTITT

-692 PNAPAVIDLAVT
+692 PNAPGIIDLAVT
-704 NSTDNT
+704 NSADNT

-723 NGVTYNTGVTPVY
+723 NGLIYNTGVTPVY

-752 ADSGAATSANSVGN
+752 ADSGVATSTNAVGN

-776 GTFIKPGGTRMDFAA
+776 GTFIKPGGARMDFAA

-799 IADFNDDGIPDLG
+799 IADFNDDGIPDLI

-817 DNAFALMLGAG
+817 DNAVGLLLGAG
-828 GGFLNAPIEVPVG
+828 GGFLDSPIEVPVG
-841 TTPDS
+841 TTPDA
-846 IATADFNGSGLP
+846 IATADFNGDGLP
-858 DVVMTNFG
+858 DVAISNFG
-866 SNTASIILDSS
+866 SNNASIILDSS
-877 SLIGLLSGSETGTQF
+877 ALISLLSGSETGTQF

-966 TTLNGTPGIANLPLA
+966 TTLNGTPGIANLPLSA
-981 GIVGGTTSDQFSNTE
+981 LVG
-996 VLVLVTPRI
+996 
-1005 VDSATRNKEHLIYA
+1005 
-1019 GRGQLGGPGALGPTI
+1019 
-1034 QERRGGGFVNPAA
+1034 
-1047 PPTEPAAA
+1047 
-1055 PPQPE
+1055 
-1060 PTPPPQ
+1060 
-1066 PQTEPPPQTAPQ
+1066 
-1078 TAPPPGQT
+1078 
-1086 PTDQPQTVP
+1086 
-1095 PQQQQSDNPPR
+1095 

>member
-1 MISPHHSNIPA
+1 MTAARHSHTPPRS
-12 EGRAKNDSNAPRRA
+12 RAKSEPSAQDLA
-26 VALATALLFSLFV
+26 VVLAIALFFSLV
-39 SLAVPSLNAIQQ
+39 ATLSVPSLNAVPQ
-51 SGANSSAAPGT
+51 SAAKSSAAT
-62 ASGTGAQQTQTPAAP
+62 QQTQTPAAP
-77 IMTAPVQQKLPAPPR
+77 NGNSALEQKLPSPPR

-98 GKEAYKQGLKLEQG
+98 GKEAYKQGLKLEQN

-120 AYSDAVDWDPSNS
+120 AYSDAVEWDPSS
-133 EYLVRQAVAKGQVV
+133 REYLVRQAVAKGQVV
-147 QTKVDLAE
+147 QMKVDLAE
-155 REAVSG
+155 REAVAG
-161 HFSSALKAL
+161 HFANALHAL

-180 RTIRERLTEMEAL
+180 RTIRERLTELEAL
-193 DPARARQIIAEP
+193 DPSRARQLISEP
-205 VMMPAVQLD
+205 VLVPAVQLD
-214 HRPGK
+214 HRPGT
-219 QSFHLRGQTESA
+219 QSFQLRGQTQSA

-248 VRQVPVQLDLQ
+248 VRQVPVHLDLQ
-259 DMDFATATRV
+259 GVDFATAARV
-269 LGQATDTFWRPL
+269 LGSATNTFWRPL
-281 TKHLFFVAP
+281 TKRLFFVAP
-290 DTTQKRKD
+290 DTPQKRKD
-298 YEVSILR
+298 YEVSIVR

-328 AGIVRTD
+328 AGITRTD

-357 IIEDLER
+357 IIEDLQR

-370 LELEVMEVDRNN
+370 LEIEVMEVDRNH
-382 NLDAGITGP
+382 NLDFGITGP
-391 QTATIYS
+391 QTAQIFS

-407 QQGGATALNALLTQ
+407 QQGGAAALNALLTQ
-421 VFGSASA
+421 VFGSASS

-442 FYTLPGATA
+442 FGTLPGATA
-451 TLSNFLSNVH
+451 TLSNFLSTVH
-461 AGRRVLLRAE
+461 SGRRVLLRAE

-488 AQYSSSLVGNANSV
+488 AQFSSSLVGTANSV

-517 VITVTTGTNPDFV
+517 VTTVNTGTNPDFV
-530 ATADFN
+530 AAADFN
-536 DDNFQDF
+536 EDNFQDF
-543 IVANFTDGTLSLYDG
+543 VVANFTDGTLSLFLG
-558 NPTSPGTFLTPTTIP
+558 NPTDPGTFENPSTITA
-573 VGAGP
+573 GAGP

-587 TKTDTTNTIVDLAV
+587 PKTDGTNPVVDRAV
-601 ANQTAGTVSI
+601 ANQTAGTISI

-622 EPTLTLPAG
+622 EPTLTLPSG
-631 AGPTAIAVA
+631 AGPTAIAIA
-640 DFNDDGFA
+640 DFNGDGFA
-648 DLAVVNKDAN
+648 DLAVVNKNAN

-684 SIVAQAFN
+684 SIVAEAFN
-692 PNAPAVIDLAVT
+692 PSNTAFIDLAVT
-704 NSTDNT
+704 NSADNT

-747 LDLAV
+747 LDLGV
-752 ADSGAATSANSVGN
+752 ADRGAATRTNSVGK
-766 SISVFLGNGD
+766 SISFFLGNGD

-791 GTTPTSFV
+791 GTTPTPFV
-799 IADFNDDGIPDLG
+799 ISDFNDDGIPDLI

-817 DNAFALMLGAG
+817 DNAVGLLLGAG
-828 GGFLNAPIEVPVG
+828 GGLFDSPIEVPVG

-846 IATADFNGSGLP
+846 IATADFNGDGLP
-858 DVVMTNFG
+858 DVAVSNFG

-877 SLIGLLSGSETGTQF
+877 SLINLLSGSETGTQF
-892 PNAQYIDIGLKVK
+892 PNAEYIDIGLKVK

-945 SVRVHADESALLAGY
+945 SVRVHSDESALLAGY
-960 LAPQYT
+960 LAPQTT
-966 TTLNGTPGIANLPLA
+966 TTLNGTPGIANLPLSA
-981 GIVGGTTSDQFSNTE
+981 LVGGTTSNQFSNTE

-1034 QERRGGGFVNPAA
+1034 QERRNSGFVNPAA
-1047 PPTEPAAA
+1047 QAPEPAPA

-1060 PTPPPQ
+1060 PTPQ
-1066 PQTEPPPQTAPQ
+1066 P
-1078 TAPPPGQT
+1078 APPPVQT
-1086 PTDQPQTVP
+1086 PPEQPQSVP
-1095 PQQQQSDNPPR
+1095 PQQQQPDNTPRQ

>member
-1 MISPHHSNIPA
+1 MTSPHHSHTDSRS
-12 EGRAKNDSNAPRRA
+12 RARTGPSLRILPW
-26 VALATALLFSLFV
+26 ALGAAFLISCLLV
-39 SLAVPSLNAIQQ
+39 LAVPNAHAVPQ
-51 SGANSSAAPGT
+51 SAANSSSAAGT
-62 ASGTGAQQTQTPAAP
+62 QQTKTSSAQNIPPAAEP
-77 IMTAPVQQKLPAPPR
+77 KLPAPPR

-98 GKEAYKQGLKLEQG
+98 GKEAYKQGQKLEQN

-120 AYSDAVDWDPSNS
+120 AYSDAVEWDPSS
-133 EYLVRQAVAKGQVV
+133 REYLVRQAVTKGQVV
-147 QTKVDLAE
+147 QMKVDLAE
-155 REAVSG
+155 REAVAG
-161 HFSSALKAL
+161 HFANALHAL

-205 VMMPAVQLD
+205 VLVPAVLLD
-214 HRPGK
+214 HRPGA
-219 QSFHLRGQTESA
+219 QSFQLRGQTESA

-248 VRQVPVQLDLQ
+248 VRQLPVHLDLQ
-259 DMDFATATRV
+259 DMDFATAARV
-269 LGQATDTFWRPL
+269 LGNATNTFWRPL

-290 DTTQKRKD
+290 DTPQKRKD
-298 YEVSILR
+298 YEVSIVR

-328 AGIVRTD
+328 AGITRTD

-370 LELEVMEVDRNN
+370 LEIEVMEADRNHN
-382 NLDAGITGP
+382 VDFGITGP

-421 VFGSASA
+421 VFGSASS
-428 IPPVLAFGGGKTTF
+428 IPPVFAFGGGKTTF
-442 FYTLPGATA
+442 LGTLPGATG
-451 TLSNFLSNVH
+451 TLSDFLSTVH

-488 AQYSSSLVGNANSV
+488 AQYSSSLVGNAKSA

-517 VITVTTGTNPDFV
+517 VTTVTTGTNPDFV

-536 DDNFQDF
+536 EDNFQDF
-543 IVANFTDGTLSLYDG
+543 VVANFTDGTLSLFLG
-558 NPTSPGTFLTPTTIP
+558 NPTDPGSFENPSTIT

-587 TKTDTTNTIVDLAV
+587 AKTDTTNTVVDLAV

-622 EPTLTLPAG
+622 EPALTLPSG

-648 DLAVVNKDAN
+648 DLAVVNKNAN

-667 DETFQTPTTLVT
+667 DETFQTPTTITT

-692 PNAPAVIDLAVT
+692 PNAPGIIDLAVT
-704 NSTDNT
+704 NSADNT

-752 ADSGAATSANSVGN
+752 ADSGATTSTNAVGN

-776 GTFIKPGGTRMDFAA
+776 GTFIKPGGARMDFAA

-799 IADFNDDGIPDLG
+799 IADFNDDGIPDLI

-817 DNAFALMLGAG
+817 DNAVGLLLGAG
-828 GGFLNAPIEVPVG
+828 GGFLNSPIEVPVG
-841 TTPDS
+841 TTPDA
-846 IATADFNGSGLP
+846 IATADFNGDGLP
-858 DVVMTNFG
+858 DVAISNFG
-866 SNTASIILDSS
+866 SNNASIILDSS

-966 TTLNGTPGIANLPLA
+966 TTLNGTPGIANLPLSA
-981 GIVGGTTSDQFSNTE
+981 LVGGTTSNQFSNTE

-1034 QERRGGGFVNPAA
+1034 QERRGGGFVNPVQQ
-1047 PPTEPAAA
+1047 PTEPAAA

-1060 PTPPPQ
+1060 PTPQPQAEPPQ
-1066 PQTEPPPQTAPQ
+1066 QPAPPAQTPADVPQTPPPQQ
-1078 TAPPPGQT
+1078 Y
-1086 PTDQPQTVP
+1086 
-1095 PQQQQSDNPPR
+1095 DNPPRQ

>member
-1 MISPHHSNIPA
+1 MTSLHHSSAPSQS
-12 EGRAKNDSNAPRRA
+12 RAKTGPRSRVLA
-26 VALATALLFSLFV
+26 VALGTAFLFSFL
-39 SLAVPSLNAIQQ
+39 LALTVPSLSAVLQ
-51 SGANSSAAPGT
+51 SAAKPSAAT
-62 ASGTGAQQTQTPAAP
+62 QQTQTPAAP
-77 IMTAPVQQKLPAPPR
+77 NSTPAVEQKLPSPPR

-98 GKEAYKQGLKLEQG
+98 GKEAYKQGLKLEQN

-120 AYSDAVDWDPSNS
+120 AYSDAVEWDPSTR
-133 EYLVRQAVAKGQVV
+133 EYLLRQAVAKGEVV
-147 QTKVDLAE
+147 QMKVDLGE
-155 REAVSG
+155 REAVAG
-161 HFSSALKAL
+161 HFANALHAF
-170 RDAMQLDPSN
+170 RDALQLDPSN
-180 RTIRERLTEMEAL
+180 RTIRERLTELEAL
-193 DPARARQIIAEP
+193 DPSRARQIIAEP
-205 VMMPAVQLD
+205 VLMPAVQLD
-214 HRPGK
+214 HRPGT
-219 QSFHLRGQTESA
+219 QSFQLRGQTESA
-231 YQEIAQRF
+231 YQEIARRF

-248 VRQVPVQLDLQ
+248 VRQVPVHLDLQ

-269 LGQATDTFWRPL
+269 LGSATNTFWRPL
-281 TKHLFFVAP
+281 TKRLFFVAP
-290 DTTQKRKD
+290 DTPQKRKD
-298 YEVSILR
+298 YEVSIER

-311 SETNE
+311 SETND

-328 AGIVRTD
+328 AGITRTD
-335 LDTKSRTLTMRASPQ
+335 LDTRSRTLTMRASPQ
-350 AIAVATG
+350 AMAVATG

-370 LELEVMEVDRNN
+370 LEIEVMEVDRNHN
-382 NLDAGITGP
+382 VDWGITGP

-398 IPSNAAQLV
+398 IPTNAAQLV

-421 VFGSASA
+421 VFGSASS
-428 IPPVLAFGGGKTTF
+428 IPPLFAFGGGKTTF
-442 FYTLPGATA
+442 LGTLPGATA
-451 TLSNFLSNVH
+451 TLSDFLSTVH

-483 FPVSL
+483 YPVSL

-517 VITVTTGTNPDFV
+517 VTTVTTGTNPDFV

-536 DDNFQDF
+536 QDNFQDF
-543 IVANFTDGTLSLYDG
+543 VVANFTDGTLSLFLG
-558 NPTSPGTFLTPTTIP
+558 NPTDPGTFENPATIT

-587 TKTDTTNTIVDLAV
+587 EKNDTTNTLVDLAV

-611 LHGNGDGTFTV
+611 LHGNGDGTFTA
-622 EPTLTLPAG
+622 EPALTLPNG

-640 DFNDDGFA
+640 DFNGDGFA

-667 DETFQTPTTLVT
+667 DETFQTPTTIVT

-684 SIVAQAFN
+684 SIVAEAFN
-692 PNAPAVIDLAVT
+692 PNAPAIIDLAVT

-723 NGVTYNTGVTPVY
+723 DGVTYNTGVTPVY
-736 VASADLDLDGN
+736 VASADFDLDGN

-766 SISVFLGNGD
+766 SVSIFLGNGD
-776 GTFIKPGGTRMDFAA
+776 GTFIKPNGTRMDFAA

-799 IADFNDDGIPDLG
+799 IADFNDDGIPDLI

-817 DNAFALMLGAG
+817 DNAVGLLLGAG
-828 GGFLNAPIEVPVG
+828 GGAFDAPIEVPVG

-846 IATADFNGSGLP
+846 IATADFNGDGLP
-858 DVVMTNFG
+858 DVAITNFG

-877 SLIGLLSGSETGTQF
+877 SLISLLSGSETGTQF

-910 HENGDVSL
+910 HENGDISL

-939 NQEIHQ
+939 NQEIKQ

-960 LAPQYT
+960 LAPQTT
-966 TTLNGTPGIANLPLA
+966 TTLNGTPGIANLPLSA
-981 GIVGGTTSDQFSNTE
+981 IVGGTTSDQFSNTE

-1034 QERRGGGFVNPAA
+1034 QERRGGGFVNPVT

-1066 PQTEPPPQTAPQ
+1066 PQTEPAPQ
-1078 TAPPPGQT
+1078 TAPPPAQT
-1086 PTDQPQTVP
+1086 PTEQPQTTP
-1095 PQQQQSDNPPR
+1095 PQQQAPGPQ

>member
-1 MISPHHSNIPA
+1 MTSPQHSHTP
-12 EGRAKNDSNAPRRA
+12 GRSRKRSGRCAPRRGVIFA
-26 VALATALLFSLFV
+26 ATLFFSLV
-39 SLAVPSLNAIQQ
+39 ATLSVPSLDAIQQ
-51 SGANSSAAPGT
+51 SRANSAAG
-62 ASGTGAQQTQTPAAP
+62 AGTGTGTSPQQAQSPTAP
-77 IMTAPVQQKLPAPPR
+77 ITTPTVEQKLPAPPR

-98 GKEAYKQGLKLEQG
+98 GKEAYKQGLKLEQN

-120 AYSDAVDWDPSNS
+120 AYSDAVDWDPSIR
-133 EYLVRQAVAKGQVV
+133 EYLVRQAVTKGQVV
-147 QTKVDLAE
+147 QMKVDLAE

-161 HFSSALKAL
+161 HFSNALHAL

-205 VMMPAVQLD
+205 VMVPAVQLD

-219 QSFHLRGQTESA
+219 QSFRLRGQTESA

-259 DMDFATATRV
+259 DIDFATALRV
-269 LGQATDTFWRPL
+269 LGQATNTFWKPL
-281 TKHLFFVAP
+281 TKRLFFVAP
-290 DTTQKRKD
+290 STTQKRKD
-298 YEVSILR
+298 YEVSIVR

-328 AGIVRTD
+328 AGITRTD

-350 AIAVATG
+350 AMAVATG

-391 QTATIYS
+391 QTATVFS
-398 IPSNAAQLV
+398 IPTNAAQLV
-407 QQGGATALNALLTQ
+407 QQGGAAALNALLTQ
-421 VFGSASA
+421 VFGSASS
-428 IPPVLAFGGGKTTF
+428 IPPVFAFGGGKTTF
-442 FYTLPGATA
+442 LGTLPGSTA
-451 TLSNFLSNVH
+451 TLSNFLSTVH
-461 AGRRVLLRAE
+461 SGRRVLLRAE

-488 AQYSSSLVGNANSV
+488 AQFSSSLVGNATAT
-502 ATQTPTASAP
+502 ATQTPTASASTP
-512 NSALP
+512 TLP
-517 VITVTTGTNPDFV
+517 VFTVTTGTNPDFV
-530 ATADFN
+530 VTADFN
-536 DDNFQDF
+536 NDNFQDF
-543 IVANFTDGTLSLYDG
+543 AVANFTDGTLTLFDG
-558 NPTSPGTFLTPTTIP
+558 NPTSPGSFLTGTTIP

-611 LHGNGDGTFTV
+611 LHGNGDGTFAV
-622 EPTLTLPAG
+622 EPSLTLPSG
-631 AGPTAIAVA
+631 AGPTAIAVG

-648 DLAVVNKDAN
+648 DLAVVNKNAN

-684 SIVAQAFN
+684 AIVAEAFN
-692 PNAPAVIDLAVT
+692 PNAPGIIDLAVT

-710 LQIFLGNGKGAFT
+710 LQIFLGNGKGTFT

-736 VASADLDLDGN
+736 VAAADVNLDGN
-747 LDLAV
+747 LDLVV

-766 SISVFLGNGD
+766 SVSVFLGNGD
-776 GTFIKPGGTRMDFAA
+776 GTFILPGGARLDFPA

-799 IADFNDDGIPDLG
+799 IADFNDDGIPDLI

-817 DNAFALMLGAG
+817 DNAAALMIGAN
-828 GGFLNAPIEVPVG
+828 GGFFNAPIEVPVG

-846 IATADFNGSGLP
+846 IATADFNGDGLP
-858 DVVMTNFG
+858 DVAISNFG
-866 SNTASIILDSS
+866 SNTASVILDSS
-877 SLIGLLSGSETGTQF
+877 SLIGLLSSNGIGTQF
-892 PNAQYIDIGLKVK
+892 PNAEYIDIGLKVK

-910 HENGDVSL
+910 HENGDVTL
-918 QFEFTLSS
+918 QLEFTLSS

-945 SVRVHADESALLAGY
+945 TVRVHADESALLAGY
-960 LAPQYT
+960 LAPQTT
-966 TTLNGTPGIANLPLA
+966 TTLNGTPGIANLPLN
-981 GIVGGTTSDQFSNTE
+981 GIVGGTTSTQFTNTE
-996 VLVLVTPRI
+996 VLILVTPRI

-1019 GRGQLGGPGALGPTI
+1019 GRGQLGGPGSLGPTL
-1034 QERRGGGFVNPAA
+1034 QERRGGFVNPVAQ
-1047 PPTEPAAA
+1047 PQEPAAA
-1055 PPQPE
+1055 PPQPVPQHE
-1060 PTPPPQ
+1060 PTPAPQ
-1066 PQTEPPPQTAPQ
+1066 PPPEQQ
-1078 TAPPPGQT
+1078 GAPPAQT
-1086 PTDQPQTVP
+1086 PSEQPLQP
-1095 PQQQQSDNPPR
+1095 DNPPRP

>member
-1 MISPHHSNIPA
+1 MT
-12 EGRAKNDSNAPRRA
+12 
-26 VALATALLFSLFV
+26 LAAAFFFSLF
-39 SLAVPSLNAIQQ
+39 LALGVPSLNAIPQ
-51 SGANSSAAPGT
+51 SAAKSST
-62 ASGTGAQQTQTPAAP
+62 TTQQTQTPAAP
-77 IMTAPVQQKLPAPPR
+77 NSNAALEQKLLSPPR

-98 GKEAYKQGLKLEQG
+98 GKEAYKQGMKLEQA

-120 AYSDAVDWDPSNS
+120 AYSDAAEWDPSS
-133 EYLVRQAVAKGQVV
+133 REYLVRQAVAKGQVV
-147 QTKVDLAE
+147 QMKVDLAE
-155 REAVSG
+155 REAVAG
-161 HFSSALKAL
+161 HFANALHAL

-180 RTIRERLTEMEAL
+180 RTIRERLTELEAL
-193 DPARARQIIAEP
+193 DPSRARQIIAEP
-205 VMMPAVQLD
+205 VLVSAVQLD
-214 HRPGK
+214 HRPGA
-219 QSFHLRGQTESA
+219 QSFQLRGQTQSA

-248 VRQVPVQLDLQ
+248 VRQVPVHLDLQ
-259 DMDFATATRV
+259 DVDFATATRV
-269 LGQATDTFWRPL
+269 LGSATNTFWRPL
-281 TKHLFFVAP
+281 TKRLFFVAP

-298 YEVSILR
+298 YEVSIVR

-328 AGIVRTD
+328 AGITRTD

-370 LELEVMEVDRNN
+370 LEIEVMEVDRNHN
-382 NLDAGITGP
+382 VDFGITGP

-421 VFGSASA
+421 VFGSASS

-543 IVANFTDGTLSLYDG
+543 VVANFTDGTLSLYDG
-558 NPTSPGTFLTPTTIP
+558 NPTTPGTFLTPTTIQ

-578 TWISTGFFN
+578 AWISTGFFN

-601 ANQTAGTVSI
+601 ANQTDGTVSI
-611 LHGNGDGTFTV
+611 LHGNGDGAFTA

-640 DFNDDGFA
+640 DFNGDGFA
-648 DLAVVNKDAN
+648 DLAVVNKNAN

-692 PNAPAVIDLAVT
+692 PNAPAIIDLAVT

-799 IADFNDDGIPDLG
+799 IADFNDDGIPDLI

-817 DNAFALMLGAG
+817 DNAAALMLGAG

-846 IATADFNGSGLP
+846 IATADFNGDGLP
-858 DVVMTNFG
+858 DVVISNFG

-877 SLIGLLSGSETGTQF
+877 SLIGLLSGSATGTQF

-966 TTLNGTPGIANLPLA
+966 TTLNGTPGIGNLPLSA
-981 GIVGGTTSDQFSNTE
+981 LVGGTTSNQFSNTE
-996 VLVLVTPRI
+996 ILILVTPRI
-1005 VDSATRNKEHLIYA
+1005 VDSATRNKDHLIYA

-1047 PPTEPAAA
+1047 QPTEPAAA

-1066 PQTEPPPQTAPQ
+1066 PQTAPPQTPPQPAP
-1078 TAPPPGQT
+1078 TPAQT
-1086 PTDQPQTVP
+1086 PTEQPQTVP
-1095 PQQQQSDNPPR
+1095 PQQQQSDNSPRQ

>member
-1 MISPHHSNIPA
+1 MISRHHSHTQSRS
-12 EGRAKNDSNAPRRA
+12 RAKAGSRSRVLPW
-26 VALATALLFSLFV
+26 ALGTAFFFSFLLA
-39 SLAVPSLNAIQQ
+39 LAVPNVGAVPQ
-51 SGANSSAAPGT
+51 SAAHSSSAAGT
-62 ASGTGAQQTQTPAAP
+62 QQTQTPPAQNITPAAE
-77 IMTAPVQQKLPAPPR
+77 QKLPAPPR

-98 GKEAYKQGLKLEQG
+98 GKEAYKQGQKLEQN

-120 AYSDAVDWDPSNS
+120 AYSDAVEWDPSIR
-133 EYLVRQAVAKGQVV
+133 EYRVRQAVARGQVV
-147 QTKVDLAE
+147 QMKVDLAE
-155 REAVSG
+155 REAVAG
-161 HFSSALKAL
+161 HFANALHAL
-170 RDAMQLDPSN
+170 RAAMQLDPSN
-180 RTIRERLTEMEAL
+180 RTIRERLTELEAL
-193 DPARARQIIAEP
+193 DPSRARQIIAEP
-205 VMMPAVQLD
+205 VLVPAVRLD
-214 HRPGK
+214 HRPGT
-219 QSFHLRGQTESA
+219 QSFQLRGQTQSA

-248 VRQVPVQLDLQ
+248 VRQVPVHLDLQ
-259 DMDFATATRV
+259 DVDFATATRV
-269 LGQATDTFWRPL
+269 LGSATNTFWRPL
-281 TKHLFFVAP
+281 TKRLFFVAP

-298 YEVSILR
+298 YEVSIVR

-328 AGIVRTD
+328 AGITRTD

-357 IIEDLER
+357 IIEDLQR

-382 NLDAGITGP
+382 NLDIGLTGP
-391 QTATIYS
+391 QTATIFS
-398 IPSNAAQLV
+398 IPTNAAQLV

-451 TLSNFLSNVH
+451 TLSNFLSTVH

-488 AQYSSSLVGNANSV
+488 AQFSSSLVGNATTT
-502 ATQTPTASAP
+502 ATQTPTASASTP
-512 NSALP
+512 TLP
-517 VITVTTGTNPDFV
+517 IVTVTTGTNPDFV
-530 ATADFN
+530 VTADFN

-543 IVANFTDGTLSLYDG
+543 AVANFTDGTLTLFDG
-558 NPTSPGTFLTPTTIP
+558 NPTSPGSFGTGTTIP

-622 EPTLTLPAG
+622 EPTLTLPSG

-648 DLAVVNKDAN
+648 DLAVVNKNAN

-667 DETFQTPTTLVT
+667 DETFQTPPTTLVT

-684 SIVAQAFN
+684 AIVAQAFN
-692 PNAPAVIDLAVT
+692 PNAPGIIDLAVT
-704 NSTDNT
+704 NSTDDT
-710 LQIFLGNGKGAFT
+710 LQIFLGNGKGTFT
-723 NGVTYNTGVTPVY
+723 NGVTYDTGVTPVF
-736 VASADLDLDGN
+736 VASADVNLDGN
-747 LDLAV
+747 LDLVV
-752 ADSGAATSANSVGN
+752 ADSGAATTTNTVGN
-766 SISVFLGNGD
+766 SVSVFLGNGD
-776 GTFIKPGGTRMDFAA
+776 GTFILPGGARMDFAA

-799 IADFNDDGIPDLG
+799 IADFNDDGIPDLI

-817 DNAFALMLGAG
+817 DDAAALMLGAG
-828 GGFLNAPIEVPVG
+828 GGFLNSPIEVPVG
-841 TTPDS
+841 TTPDA
-846 IATADFNGSGLP
+846 IATADFNGDGLP
-858 DVVMTNFG
+858 DVAISNFG
-866 SNTASIILDSS
+866 SNNASIILDSS
-877 SLIGLLSGSETGTQF
+877 SLISLLSGSETGTQF

-910 HENGDVSL
+910 HQNGDISL

-960 LAPQYT
+960 LAPQT
-966 TTLNGTPGIANLPLA
+966 TITLNGTPGIANLPLN
-981 GIVGGTTSDQFSNTE
+981 GIVGGTTSTQYTNTE
-996 VLVLVTPRI
+996 VLILVTPRI

-1019 GRGQLGGPGALGPTI
+1019 GRGQLGGPG
-1034 QERRGGGFVNPAA
+1034 
-1047 PPTEPAAA
+1047 
-1055 PPQPE
+1055 
-1060 PTPPPQ
+1060 
-1066 PQTEPPPQTAPQ
+1066 
-1078 TAPPPGQT
+1078 
-1086 PTDQPQTVP
+1086 
-1095 PQQQQSDNPPR
+1095 S

>member
-1 MISPHHSNIPA
+1 MTSAHHSHIPSRSR
-12 EGRAKNDSNAPRRA
+12 EKTGPSLQDLA
-26 VALATALLFSLFV
+26 VVLAIALFFSLV
-39 SLAVPSLNAIQQ
+39 ATLVVPSLNAVPQ
-51 SGANSSAAPGT
+51 SAAKSSAAT
-62 ASGTGAQQTQTPAAP
+62 QQTQTAA
-77 IMTAPVQQKLPAPPR
+77 AQKSNSALEQKLPSPPR

-98 GKEAYKQGLKLEQG
+98 GKEAYKQGLKLEQN

-120 AYSDAVDWDPSNS
+120 AYSDAVEWDPSS
-133 EYLVRQAVAKGQVV
+133 REYLVRQAVAKGQLV
-147 QTKVDLAE
+147 QMKVDLAE
-155 REAVSG
+155 REAVAG
-161 HFSSALKAL
+161 HFANALHAL

-180 RTIRERLTEMEAL
+180 RTIRERLTELEAL
-193 DPARARQIIAEP
+193 DPSRARQIIAEP
-205 VMMPAVQLD
+205 VLVPAVQLD
-214 HRPGK
+214 HRPGT
-219 QSFHLRGQTESA
+219 QSFQLRGQTQSA

-248 VRQVPVQLDLQ
+248 VRQVPVHLDLQ
-259 DMDFATATRV
+259 DVDFATASRV
-269 LGQATDTFWRPL
+269 LGSATNTFWRPL
-281 TKHLFFVAP
+281 TKRLFFVAP
-290 DTTQKRKD
+290 DTPQKRKD
-298 YEVSILR
+298 YEVSIVR

-328 AGIVRTD
+328 AGITRTD

-357 IIEDLER
+357 IIEDLQR

-370 LELEVMEVDRNN
+370 LDIQVMEVDRNR
-382 NLDAGITGP
+382 NLDLGITGP
-391 QTATIYS
+391 QTAQIFS
-398 IPSNAAQLV
+398 IPTNAAQLV
-407 QQGGATALNALLTQ
+407 QQGGAAALNALLTQ

-428 IPPVLAFGGGKTTF
+428 IPPVFAFGGGKTTF
-442 FYTLPGATA
+442 LGTLPGATA
-451 TLSNFLSNVH
+451 TLSNFLSTVH
-461 AGRRVLLRAE
+461 SGRRVLLRAE

-488 AQYSSSLVGNANSV
+488 AQFSSSLVGTANSV

-517 VITVTTGTNPDFV
+517 VTTVNTGTNPDFV
-530 ATADFN
+530 AAADFN
-536 DDNFQDF
+536 EDNFQDF
-543 IVANFTDGTLSLYDG
+543 VIANFTDGTLSLFLG
-558 NPTSPGTFLTPTTIP
+558 NPTDPGTFENLSTIT

-587 TKTDTTNTIVDLAV
+587 TKTDTTNTVVDLAV
-601 ANQTAGTVSI
+601 ANQTAGTISI

-622 EPTLTLPAG
+622 EPTLTLSSG

-640 DFNDDGFA
+640 DFNGDGFS
-648 DLAVVNKDAN
+648 DLAVVNKNAN

-667 DETFQTPTTLVT
+667 DETFQAPTTLVT

-684 SIVAQAFN
+684 SIVAAAFN
-692 PNAPAVIDLAVT
+692 PSKPVFIDLAVT
-704 NSTDNT
+704 NSADNT
-710 LQIFLGNGKGAFT
+710 LQIFLGNSLGAFT

-752 ADSGAATSANSVGN
+752 ADSGAATSTNSVGN
-766 SISVFLGNGD
+766 SISIFLGNGD

-799 IADFNDDGIPDLG
+799 ISDFNDDGVPDLI

-817 DNAFALMLGAG
+817 DNAVGLLLGAG
-828 GGFLNAPIEVPVG
+828 GGLFDSPIEVPVG

-846 IATADFNGSGLP
+846 IATADFNGDGLP
-858 DVVMTNFG
+858 DVAVSNFG
-866 SNTASIILDSS
+866 SNTASVILDSS
-877 SLIGLLSGSETGTQF
+877 ALIGLLSGSETGTQF
-892 PNAQYIDIGLKVK
+892 PNAEYIDIGLKVK

-966 TTLNGTPGIANLPLA
+966 TTLNGTPGIGNLPLSA
-981 GIVGGTTSDQFSNTE
+981 LVGGTTSNQFSNTE
-996 VLVLVTPRI
+996 VLILVTPRI
-1005 VDSATRNKEHLIYA
+1005 VDAATRNKDHLIYA

-1034 QERRGGGFVNPAA
+1034 QERRNSGFVNPAA
-1047 PPTEPAAA
+1047 QPTEPAAA
-1055 PPQPE
+1055 
-1060 PTPPPQ
+1060 T
-1066 PQTEPPPQTAPQ
+1066 PQ
-1078 TAPPPGQT
+1078 TAPPPVQT
-1086 PTDQPQTVP
+1086 PPEQPQSVP
-1095 PQQQQSDNPPR
+1095 PQQQQPDNTPRQ

>member
-1 MISPHHSNIPA
+1 MTSPQHSHTPTRSRSQSGPSTHGLA
-12 EGRAKNDSNAPRRA
+12 A
-26 VALATALLFSLFV
+26 VFAFALFMSLLAT
-39 SLAVPSLNAIQQ
+39 LAVPSLNAIPQ
-51 SGANSSAAPGT
+51 SGANPPAA
-62 ASGTGAQQTQTPAAP
+62 AAAGAQQSQTPAAP
-77 IMTAPVQQKLPAPPR
+77 ITTPAAEQKLPAPPR
-92 KQDVKK
+92 KQDVKQ
-98 GKEAYKQGLKLEQG
+98 GKKAYNQGLKLEQN

-120 AYSDAVDWDPSNS
+120 AYSDAVDWDPSS
-133 EYLVRQAVAKGQVV
+133 REYLVRQAVAKGQVV
-147 QTKVDLAE
+147 QMKVDLAE

-161 HFSSALKAL
+161 HFSNALHAL
-170 RDAMQLDPSN
+170 RDALQLDPSN

-205 VMMPAVQLD
+205 VLVPAVQLE

-219 QSFHLRGQTESA
+219 QSFQLHGQTESA
-231 YQEIAQRF
+231 YQAVAQRF

-259 DMDFATATRV
+259 DMDFATALRV
-269 LGQATDTFWRPL
+269 LGQATDTFWKPL

-290 DTTQKRKD
+290 DTMQKRKD
-298 YEVSILR
+298 YKVSIVR

-328 AGIVRTD
+328 AGITRTD
-335 LDTKSRTLTMRASPQ
+335 LDTRSRTLTMRASPQ
-350 AIAVATG
+350 ALAVATG

-370 LELEVMEVDRNN
+370 LDIEVMEVDRNN
-382 NLDAGITGP
+382 NLDLGVTGP

-398 IPSNAAQLV
+398 IPTNAAQLV

-451 TLSNFLSNVH
+451 TLSNFLSTVH

-488 AQYSSSLVGNANSV
+488 AQFSSSLVSTATTA

-512 NSALP
+512 NSSVLP
-517 VITVTTGTNPDFV
+517 VTTVTTGTNPDFV

-536 DDNFQDF
+536 EDNFQDF
-543 IVANFTDGTLSLYDG
+543 VVANFTDGTLSVFLG
-558 NPTSPGTFLTPTTIP
+558 NSLTPGTFQAPSTVT

-578 TWISTGFFN
+578 AWISTGFFN
-587 TKTDTTNTIVDLAV
+587 VKNDTTNTVVDLAV

-611 LHGNGDGTFTV
+611 LHGNGDGTFTA
-622 EPTLTLPAG
+622 EPTLTLPSG
-631 AGPTAIAVA
+631 AGPTAIAVG
-640 DFNDDGFA
+640 DFNDDGFP
-648 DLAVVNKDAN
+648 DLAVVNKNAN

-667 DETFQTPTTLVT
+667 DETFQAPTTLVT

-684 SIVAQAFN
+684 AIVAQAFN
-692 PNAPAVIDLAVT
+692 PNAPAIIDLAVT

-723 NGVTYNTGVTPVY
+723 NGVTYDTGVTPVY
-736 VASADLDLDGN
+736 VASADVDLDGN

-776 GTFIKPGGTRMDFAA
+776 GTFIKPGGARMDFAA

-846 IATADFNGSGLP
+846 IATADFNGAGLP

-877 SLIGLLSGSETGTQF
+877 SLIGLLSGSGVGTQF

-960 LAPQYT
+960 LAPQT
-966 TTLNGTPGIANLPLA
+966 ISTLNGTPGIANLPLS
-981 GIVGGTTSDQFSNTE
+981 GIVGGTTSSQFTNTE
-996 VLVLVTPRI
+996 ILILVTPRI

-1019 GRGQLGGPGALGPTI
+1019 GRGQLGGPG
-1034 QERRGGGFVNPAA
+1034 
-1047 PPTEPAAA
+1047 
-1055 PPQPE
+1055 
-1060 PTPPPQ
+1060 
-1066 PQTEPPPQTAPQ
+1066 
-1078 TAPPPGQT
+1078 
-1086 PTDQPQTVP
+1086 
-1095 PQQQQSDNPPR
+1095 S

>member
-1 MISPHHSNIPA
+1 
-12 EGRAKNDSNAPRRA
+12 
-26 VALATALLFSLFV
+26 
-39 SLAVPSLNAIQQ
+39 
-51 SGANSSAAPGT
+51 
-62 ASGTGAQQTQTPAAP
+62 
-77 IMTAPVQQKLPAPPR
+77 
-92 KQDVKK
+92 
-98 GKEAYKQGLKLEQG
+98 
-112 GDWQAAYD
+112 
-120 AYSDAVDWDPSNS
+120 
-133 EYLVRQAVAKGQVV
+133 
-147 QTKVDLAE
+147 
-155 REAVSG
+155 
-161 HFSSALKAL
+161 
-170 RDAMQLDPSN
+170 MQLDPSN
-180 RTIRERLTEMEAL
+180 RTIRERLTEMEAF

-205 VMMPAVQLD
+205 VLVPAVQLD
-214 HRPGK
+214 HRPGT
-219 QSFHLRGQTESA
+219 QSFQLRGQTQSA

-248 VRQVPVQLDLQ
+248 VRQVPVHLDLQ
-259 DMDFATATRV
+259 DVDFATATRV
-269 LGQATDTFWRPL
+269 LASATNTFWRPL
-281 TKHLFFVAP
+281 TKRLFFVAP

-298 YEVSILR
+298 YEVSIVR

-328 AGIVRTD
+328 AGITRTD

-350 AIAVATG
+350 AMAVATG
-357 IIEDLER
+357 VIEDLER
-364 PPDELI
+364 PPDELV
-370 LELEVMEVDRNN
+370 LEIEVMEVDRNHN
-382 NLDAGITGP
+382 VDFGITGP
-391 QTATIYS
+391 LTATIYS

-421 VFGSASA
+421 VFGSASS

-461 AGRRVLLRAE
+461 SGRRVLLRAE

-502 ATQTPTASAP
+502 ATQTPTASASTP
-512 NSALP
+512 TLP
-517 VITVTTGTNPDFV
+517 IITVKTGTNPDFV

-536 DDNFQDF
+536 NDNFQDF
-543 IVANFTDGTLSLYDG
+543 VVANFTDGTLSLYDG
-558 NPTSPGTFLTPTTIP
+558 NPTTPGTFLTPTTIS

-578 TWISTGFFN
+578 AWISTGFFN

-611 LHGNGDGTFTV
+611 LHGKGDGTFTV
-622 EPTLTLPAG
+622 EPTLTLPSG

-640 DFNDDGFA
+640 DFNGDGFA
-648 DLAVVNKDAN
+648 DLAVVNKNAN

-692 PNAPAVIDLAVT
+692 PNAPAIIDLAVT

-710 LQIFLGNGKGAFT
+710 LQIFLGNGKGTFT
-723 NGVTYNTGVTPVY
+723 NGVTYNTGATPVY
-736 VASADLDLDGN
+736 VASAYVNLDGN
-747 LDLAV
+747 LDLVV

-766 SISVFLGNGD
+766 SVSVFLGNGD
-776 GTFIKPGGTRMDFAA
+776 GTFILPGGTRMDFAA

-799 IADFNDDGIPDLG
+799 IADFNNDGIPDLLA
-812 VTASG
+812 TASG
-817 DNAFALMLGAG
+817 DNAAALMLGAG
-828 GGFLNAPIEVPVG
+828 GGFFNGPIEVPVG

-846 IATADFNGSGLP
+846 VATADFNGDGLP
-858 DVVMTNFG
+858 DVVITNFG
-866 SNTASIILDSS
+866 SNTASVILDSS
-877 SLIGLLSGSETGTQF
+877 SLIGLLSSSATGTQF

-945 SVRVHADESALLAGY
+945 SVRVRADESALLAGY
-960 LAPQYT
+960 LAPQTT
-966 TTLNGTPGIANLPLA
+966 TTLSGIPGIANLPLA
-981 GIVGGTTSDQFSNTE
+981 GIVGGTTANQFSNSE
-996 VLVLVTPRI
+996 ILILVTPRI
-1005 VDSATRNKEHLIYA
+1005 VDSAARNKEHLIYA

-1034 QERRGGGFVNPAA
+1034 QERRGGGFVNPAVQ
-1047 PPTEPAAA
+1047 PTEPAA
-1055 PPQPE
+1055 
-1060 PTPPPQ
+1060 PPPQ
-1066 PQTEPPPQTAPQ
+1066 TQPEPPPQTV
-1078 TAPPPGQT
+1078 PPVQT
-1086 PTDQPQTVP
+1086 PTEQPQIAP
-1095 PQQQQSDNPPR
+1095 PQQQSDNAPRQ

>member
-1 MISPHHSNIPA
+1 MPVR
-12 EGRAKNDSNAPRRA
+12 GRPKSGPTAPRRG
-26 VALATALLFSLFV
+26 VILTALFFSLV
-39 SLAVPSLNAIQQ
+39 ATLSVPPLNAIQQ
-51 SGANSSAAPGT
+51 SGANPSAASGSGT
-62 ASGTGAQQTQTPAAP
+62 GTGAQQTQTHAATQNITP
-77 IMTAPVQQKLPAPPR
+77 PVEQKLPAPPR

-98 GKEAYKQGLKLEQG
+98 AKEAYKQGLKLEQN

-120 AYSDAVDWDPSNS
+120 AYSDAVDWDPSS
-133 EYLVRQAVAKGQVV
+133 REYLVRQAVAKGQVV
-147 QTKVDLAE
+147 QMKVDLAE

-161 HFSSALKAL
+161 HFSSALHAL

-219 QSFHLRGQTESA
+219 QSFHLHGQTESA

-269 LGQATDTFWRPL
+269 LGQATNTFWRPL

-298 YEVSILR
+298 YEVSIVR

-357 IIEDLER
+357 IIEDLQR

-382 NLDAGITGP
+382 NLDIGLTGP
-391 QTATIYS
+391 QTATIFS
-398 IPSNAAQLV
+398 IPTNAAQLV

-451 TLSNFLSNVH
+451 TLSNFLSTVH

-488 AQYSSSLVGNANSV
+488 AQFSSSLVGNATTT
-502 ATQTPTASAP
+502 ATQTPTASASTP
-512 NSALP
+512 TLP
-517 VITVTTGTNPDFV
+517 IVTVTTGTNPDFV
-530 ATADFN
+530 VTADFN

-543 IVANFTDGTLSLYDG
+543 AVANFTDGTLTLFDG
-558 NPTSPGTFLTPTTIP
+558 NPTSPGSFGTGTTIP

-622 EPTLTLPAG
+622 EPSLTLPSG
-631 AGPTAIAVA
+631 AGPTAIAVG

-648 DLAVVNKDAN
+648 DLAVVNRNAN

-667 DETFQTPTTLVT
+667 DETFQAPTTTLVT

-692 PNAPAVIDLAVT
+692 PNAPGIIDLAVT

-710 LQIFLGNGKGAFT
+710 LQIFLGNGKGTFT
-723 NGVTYNTGVTPVY
+723 NGVTYDTGVTPVF
-736 VASADLDLDGN
+736 VASADVNLDGN
-747 LDLAV
+747 LDLVV
-752 ADSGAATSANSVGN
+752 ADSGVATTTNTVGN
-766 SISVFLGNGD
+766 SVSVFLGNGD
-776 GTFIKPGGTRMDFAA
+776 GTFILPGGTRMDFAA

-799 IADFNDDGIPDLG
+799 IADFNDDGIPDLL

-817 DNAFALMLGAG
+817 DDAAALMIGAS
-828 GGFLNAPIEVPVG
+828 GGFFNAPIEVPVG

-846 IATADFNGSGLP
+846 VATADFNGDGLP
-858 DVVMTNFG
+858 DVAISNFG
-866 SNTASIILDSS
+866 SNTASVILDSS
-877 SLIGLLSGSETGTQF
+877 SLIGLLSSNGIGTQF
-892 PNAQYIDIGLKVK
+892 PNAEYIDIGLKVK

-960 LAPQYT
+960 LAPQT
-966 TTLNGTPGIANLPLA
+966 ISTLNGTPGIANLPLN
-981 GIVGGTTSDQFSNTE
+981 GIVGGTTSTQFTNTE
-996 VLVLVTPRI
+996 ILILVTPRI

-1019 GRGQLGGPGALGPTI
+1019 GRGQLGGPGSQGPTI
-1034 QERRGGGFVNPAA
+1034 QERRGGGFVNPVA
-1047 PPTEPAAA
+1047 PQQQPEPAAA
-1055 PPQPE
+1055 PPQPQPE

-1066 PQTEPPPQTAPQ
+1066 PQPEPQQQA
-1078 TAPPPGQT
+1078 APPPAQA
-1086 PTDQPQTVP
+1086 PPDQPQTVP
-1095 PQQQQSDNPPR
+1095 QQQSDNTPR

>member
-1 MISPHHSNIPA
+1 MTSPHHFHTPA
-12 EGRAKNDSNAPRRA
+12 QSRTQSGPSAHGLAA
-26 VALATALLFSLFV
+26 VFAFALFISLLAT
-39 SLAVPSLNAIQQ
+39 LAVPSLNAVPQ
-51 SGANSSAAPGT
+51 SGANPSAA
-62 ASGTGAQQTQTPAAP
+62 AAAGAQQTQTPAA
-77 IMTAPVQQKLPAPPR
+77 VQNSTPAVEQKLPAPPR
-92 KQDVKK
+92 KQDVKNGQK
-98 GKEAYKQGLKLEQG
+98 AYKQGQKLEQN

-120 AYSDAVDWDPSNS
+120 AYSDAVEWDPSIR

-147 QTKVDLAE
+147 QMKVDLAE
-155 REAVSG
+155 REAVSS
-161 HFSSALKAL
+161 HFSNALHAL
-170 RDAMQLDPSN
+170 RDALELDPSN

-205 VMMPAVQLD
+205 VMVPAVQLD

-219 QSFHLRGQTESA
+219 QSFQLRGQTESA
-231 YQEIAQRF
+231 YQAIAQRF

-259 DMDFATATRV
+259 DIDFATALRV
-269 LGQATDTFWRPL
+269 LGQATGTFWKPL
-281 TKHLFFVAP
+281 TKRLFFVAP
-290 DTTQKRKD
+290 STTQKRKD
-298 YEVSILR
+298 YEVSIVR

-328 AGIVRTD
+328 AGITRTD

-350 AIAVATG
+350 AMAVATG

-391 QTATIYS
+391 QTATVFS
-398 IPSNAAQLV
+398 IPTNAAQLV
-407 QQGGATALNALLTQ
+407 QQGGAAALNALLTQ
-421 VFGSASA
+421 VFGSASS
-428 IPPVLAFGGGKTTF
+428 IPPVFAFGGGKTTF
-442 FYTLPGATA
+442 LGTLPGATA

-461 AGRRVLLRAE
+461 SGRRVLLRAE

-488 AQYSSSLVGNANSV
+488 AQFSSSLVGNATAT
-502 ATQTPTASAP
+502 ATQTP
-512 NSALP
+512 ALAGSGP
-517 VITVTTGTNPDFV
+517 TLPIFTVTTGTNPDFV
-530 ATADFN
+530 VTADFN
-536 DDNFQDF
+536 NDNFQDF
-543 IVANFTDGTLSLYDG
+543 AVANFTDGTLTLYDG
-558 NPTSPGTFLTPTTIP
+558 NPTSPGSFGTGTTIP

-622 EPTLTLPAG
+622 EPLLTLPSG
-631 AGPTAIAVA
+631 AGPTAIAVG

-648 DLAVVNKDAN
+648 DLAVVNKNAN

-667 DETFQTPTTLVT
+667 DETFQTPTTITT

-684 SIVAQAFN
+684 SIVAEAFN
-692 PNAPAVIDLAVT
+692 PNAPGIVDLAVT
-704 NSTDNT
+704 NSPDNT

-723 NGVTYNTGVTPVY
+723 NGVTYNTGVTPVF
-736 VASADLDLDGN
+736 VASADVNLDGN
-747 LDLAV
+747 LDLLV
-752 ADSGAATSANSVGN
+752 ADSGAATTTNTVGN
-766 SISVFLGNGD
+766 SVSVFLGNGD
-776 GTFIKPGGTRMDFAA
+776 GTFILPGGTRMDFPA

-799 IADFNDDGIPDLG
+799 IADFNDDGIPDLL

-817 DNAFALMLGAG
+817 DDAAALMLGAG
-828 GGFLNAPIEVPVG
+828 GGFFNAPIEVPVG

-846 IATADFNGSGLP
+846 IATADFNGAGLP

-877 SLIGLLSGSETGTQF
+877 SLIGLLSGSGVGTQF

-926 LAGNSLN
+926 LAGNNLN
-933 NIPVVN
+933 NIPVLN

-945 SVRVHADESALLAGY
+945 SVRVHRDQSALLAGY
-960 LAPQYT
+960 LAPQRT
-966 TTLNGTPGIANLPLA
+966 TTLNGTPGIANLPLN
-981 GIVGGTTSDQFSNTE
+981 GLVGGTTSTQFTNTE
-996 VLVLVTPRI
+996 VLILVTPRI
-1005 VDSATRNKEHLIYA
+1005 VDSATRNKDHLIYS
-1019 GRGQLGGPGALGPTI
+1019 GRGQLGGSGGLGPPPHKHP
-1034 QERRGGGFVNPAA
+1034 GGGV
-1047 PPTEPAAA
+1047 
-1055 PPQPE
+1055 
-1060 PTPPPQ
+1060 
-1066 PQTEPPPQTAPQ
+1066 
-1078 TAPPPGQT
+1078 GVS
-1086 PTDQPQTVP
+1086 VP
-1095 PQQQQSDNPPR
+1095 

>member
-1 MISPHHSNIPA
+1 MPA
-12 EGRAKNDSNAPRRA
+12 RGRPKSGSTAPRRG
-26 VALATALLFSLFV
+26 VILTALFFSLV
-39 SLAVPSLNAIQQ
+39 ATLSVPPLNAIQQ
-51 SGANSSAAPGT
+51 SGANPSAASGSGT
-62 ASGTGAQQTQTPAAP
+62 GTGAQQTQTHAATQNITP
-77 IMTAPVQQKLPAPPR
+77 PVEQKLPAPPR

-98 GKEAYKQGLKLEQG
+98 AKEAYKQGLKLEQN

-120 AYSDAVDWDPSNS
+120 AYSDAVDWDPSS
-133 EYLVRQAVAKGQVV
+133 REYLVRQAVAKGQVV
-147 QTKVDLAE
+147 QMKVDLAE

-161 HFSSALKAL
+161 HFSSALHAL

-219 QSFHLRGQTESA
+219 QSFHLHGQTESA

-248 VRQVPVQLDLQ
+248 VRQVPLQLDLQ

-269 LGQATDTFWRPL
+269 LGQATNTFWRPL

-298 YEVSILR
+298 YEVSIVR

-335 LDTKSRTLTMRASPQ
+335 MDTKSRTLTMRASPQ

-357 IIEDLER
+357 IIEDLQR

-382 NLDAGITGP
+382 NLDAGITGL

-428 IPPVLAFGGGKTTF
+428 IPPVLAFGGGKTSF

-451 TLSNFLSNVH
+451 TLSNFLSTVH

-488 AQYSSSLVGNANSV
+488 AQFSSSLVGNATTT
-502 ATQTPTASAP
+502 ATQTPTASASTP
-512 NSALP
+512 TLP
-517 VITVTTGTNPDFV
+517 IVTVTTGTNPDFV
-530 ATADFN
+530 VTADFN

-543 IVANFTDGTLSLYDG
+543 AVANFTDGTLTLFDG
-558 NPTSPGTFLTPTTIP
+558 NPTSPGSFGTGTTIP

-622 EPTLTLPAG
+622 EPSLTLPSG
-631 AGPTAIAVA
+631 AGPAAIAVG

-648 DLAVVNKDAN
+648 DLAVVNRNAN

-667 DETFQTPTTLVT
+667 DETFQAPTTTLVT

-692 PNAPAVIDLAVT
+692 PNAPGIIDLAVT

-710 LQIFLGNGKGAFT
+710 LQIFLGNGKGTFT
-723 NGVTYNTGVTPVY
+723 NGVTYDTGVTPVF
-736 VASADLDLDGN
+736 VASADVNLDGN
-747 LDLAV
+747 LDLVV
-752 ADSGAATSANSVGN
+752 ADSGAATTTNTVGN
-766 SISVFLGNGD
+766 SVSVFLGNGD
-776 GTFIKPGGTRMDFAA
+776 GTFILPGGTRMDFAA

-799 IADFNDDGIPDLG
+799 IADFNDDGIPDLL

-817 DNAFALMLGAG
+817 DDAAALMIGAS
-828 GGFLNAPIEVPVG
+828 GGFFNAPIEVPVG

-846 IATADFNGSGLP
+846 VATADFNGDGLP
-858 DVVMTNFG
+858 DVAISNFG
-866 SNTASIILDSS
+866 SNTASVILDSS
-877 SLIGLLSGSETGTQF
+877 SLIGLLSSNGVGTQF
-892 PNAQYIDIGLKVK
+892 PNAEYIDIGLKVK

-960 LAPQYT
+960 LAPQT
-966 TTLNGTPGIANLPLA
+966 TITLNGTPGIANLPLN
-981 GIVGGTTSDQFSNTE
+981 GIVGGTTSTQFTNTE
-996 VLVLVTPRI
+996 VLILVTPRI

-1019 GRGQLGGPGALGPTI
+1019 GRGQLGGPGSQGPTI
-1034 QERRGGGFVNPAA
+1034 QERRGGGFVNPVA
-1047 PPTEPAAA
+1047 PQQQPEPAAA
-1055 PPQPE
+1055 PPQPQPE
-1060 PTPPPQ
+1060 PTPAPQ
-1066 PQTEPPPQTAPQ
+1066 PQPGPQPQAVPAPV
-1078 TAPPPGQT
+1078 QT
-1086 PTDQPQTVP
+1086 PPDQPQTVP
-1095 PQQQQSDNPPR
+1095 PQQSDNTPR